1 MKKFKWSIL
10 LFIILALVLSTGVSY
25 LALNQNVKKANEN
38 TTQKMTVALV
48 NEDQGTVFEGNKIAF
63 GDQFVKN
70 VNKNTK
76 QEWYVVSRGVA
87 ESGLKNNNYN
97 MMIVIPNDFSRKAVA
112 IDSELPEKLTLNY
125 KVNATGNKD
134 LKAEAEN
141 TASAILEDFNKQII
155 DVYFASV
162 IGKLQG
168 AQDNI
173 GKIIEKG
180 TNQTTM
186 YKKDVH
192 SPLAN
197 YTNQFKTVQD
207 YTGISVNSFKG
218 FQDVLKGFG
227 QALDE
232 GNKSNNT
239 YLEGFNNFQKIQTDN
254 NLLANN
260 FTNQFNQ
267 YMSDMNSGDV
277 LKQLSALES
286 ANKIIANQF
295 TLSEK
300 DPNILADAST
310 IQKYL
315 TDVKKQVSEYDTELA
330 GKLESDI
337 QETVIKKLKQSMS
350 NDGKQEI
357 FINTLMKQP
366 DVRIKKQIENLI
378 AKLPS
383 LNMEEIGQS
392 DLPDTTK
399 LQLQNVIQFTKKYN
413 KENNFYYDPVNK
425 ISLGSAIKEVKDKLY
440 TEGITFSDTAK
451 VIKMESS
458 QTLKINIPEEFKLD
472 GSTEALH
479 IDGVDRTSD
488 FLQSEAGEITIAP
501 RNEGDIKISLH
512 VKLKDPNINIDVFS
526 PVTWQWELSGT
537 HKKETSS
544 EKEEPNKEDKGTQ
557 TENSKVEN
565 VVHKSQYGIMPL
577 VHSAKNPIIKK
588 MENTTGKD
596 NGTGGSPGG
605 GTGTDNGTGG
615 NPGGGTGTD
624 NGTGGNPGGGTGT
637 DNGTGGNPGGGTGT
651 DNGTGGN
658 PGGGTGTDNGT
669 GGNPGGGTGTDNGTG
684 GNPGGGTGTDN
695 GTGGNPG
702 GGTGTDNGTGGNPGG
717 GTGTDN
723 GTGGNPGG
731 GTGTD
736 NGTGG
741 NPGGGTGTDN
751 GTGGNPGGGTG
762 TDNGTGGN
770 PGGETGTDNG
780 KVIESTTNQVVHQ
793 KTEVLTKNI
802 SNVLIKE
809 AVDTVESYQGLMSLY
824 EMYYGI
830 DLRTKDVGPKLEEGS
845 LDAIAT
851 EQSLYYVLNKQSL
864 IDLISNLVSASIT
877 SEVKQ
882 DMTGLKQKIDSY
894 QQLITSADQNSM
906 LLAEKL
912 NETMQQA
919 TSMNQNLGEYVKGL
933 AKWRESSLKLAEEQQ
948 VLTTNNA
955 GEQTAV
961 LSLDSGIKSL
971 TMQTQSL
978 VESSKHSLATSD
990 DVYKTFDQING
1001 QAKEIQD
1008 SGTTIVSKADSL
1020 LNDFTKKM
1028 EDDKAFSKNFTKI
1041 LANSRIGDR
1050 QNEMLYEFLSSP
1062 VQKQNDGVIVAGNA
1076 FTPYLI
1082 VLTCFI
1088 VALFTAYAIANQEK
1102 KRTQSDH
1109 FEERFSLIDMNVPTT
1124 VVAFGISIVEGISI
1138 GVISGRLL
1146 KFGQDQSLLW
1156 IAFIT
1161 IIMMAFVLVST
1172 YLLRQIKMVGM
1183 FILLVFLSMY
1193 LFLTEAVGSKV
1204 DQMSSVG
1211 KLRQFSPLQYIEGF
1225 LNDFI
1230 SGKDTGKVI
1239 FIVLF
1244 VIAIIGLVSNLFVW
1258 HKKWEEKEVNDQ
1270 TMEHSG

>member
-38 TTQKMTVALV
+38 TTPKMTVALV

-87 ESGLKNNNYN
+87 ENGLKNNNYN

-112 IDSELPEKLTLNY
+112 IDSEIPEKLTLNY

-141 TASAILEDFNKQII
+141 TASVILEDFNKQII
-155 DVYFASV
+155 DVYFASI

-180 TNQTTM
+180 NVQTTM
-186 YKKDVH
+186 YKKDIH

-207 YTGISVNSFKG
+207 YTGVSVNSFKG

-232 GNKSNNT
+232 GNKSNST
-239 YLEGFNNFQKIQTDN
+239 YLDGFNNFQKMQTDN

-267 YMSDMNSGDV
+267 YMNDMNTGDA

-286 ANKIIANQF
+286 ANKSISNQF
-295 TLSEK
+295 TFSEK
-300 DPNILADAST
+300 EPNILTDASAV
-310 IQKYL
+310 QKYL
-315 TDVKKQVSEYDTELA
+315 ADVKKQVSEYDTELA

-366 DVRIKKQIENLI
+366 DARIKKQIENLI

-392 DLPDTTK
+392 DLPDATK

-425 ISLGSAIKEVKDKLY
+425 ISLGNAIKEVKDRLY

-451 VIKMESS
+451 VIKMESP
-458 QTLKINIPEEFKLD
+458 QILKISIPEEFKLD
-472 GSTEALH
+472 GSTGFLH
-479 IDGVDRTSD
+479 IDDVDRTSD

-501 RNEGDIKISLH
+501 RNEGDIKISLD

-537 HKKETSS
+537 HTKETSP
-544 EKEEPNKEDKGTQ
+544 EKEKPNKEDKGTQ

-577 VHSAKNPIIKK
+577 VHNAKTPIIKK
-588 MENTTGKD
+588 MENTTGK
-596 NGTGGSPGG
+596 
-605 GTGTDNGTGG
+605 DNGTGG

-658 PGGGTGTDNGT
+658 PEGGTGTDNGT

-684 GNPGGGTGTDN
+684 GD
-695 GTGGNPG
+695 
-702 GGTGTDNGTGGNPGG
+702 
-717 GTGTDN
+717 
-723 GTGGNPGG
+723 PGG

-780 KVIESTTNQVVHQ
+780 KVIESTTNQVIHQ
-793 KTEVLTKNI
+793 KTEKIPDIT
-802 SNVLIKE
+802 SSVLIKE

-851 EQSLYYVLNKQSL
+851 DQSLYYVLNKQSL
-864 IDLISNLVSASIT
+864 IDLISNLVSSSIT
-877 SEVKQ
+877 TEIKQ
-882 DMTGLKQKIDSY
+882 DMSGLKQKINSY
-894 QQLITSADQNSM
+894 QQSITSVDQNSM

-912 NETMQQA
+912 NGTTQQA
-919 TSMNQNLGEYVKGL
+919 TSMNENLGEYVKGL
-933 AKWRESSLKLAEEQQ
+933 AKWRENSLKLVEEQQ
-948 VLTTNNA
+948 VVTTNHA

-971 TMQTQSL
+971 MMQSQSL

-1008 SGTTIVSKADSL
+1008 SGTTIVSKADLL

-1028 EDDKAFSKNFTKI
+1028 EDDKSFSKNFTKI

-1050 QNEMLYEFLSSP
+1050 QNEMLYDFLASP

-1102 KRTQSDH
+1102 KRMQSDH
-1109 FEERFSLIDMNVPTT
+1109 FEEKFSLIDMNVPTT

-1138 GVISGRLL
+1138 GIISGRLL

-1161 IIMMAFVLVST
+1161 FIMMAFVLVST

-1211 KLRQFSPLQYIEGF
+1211 KIRQFSPLQYIESF

-1239 FIVLF
+1239 FVVLF

>member
-38 TTQKMTVALV
+38 TTPKMTVALV

-87 ESGLKNNNYN
+87 ENGLKNNNYN

-112 IDSELPEKLTLNY
+112 IDSEIPEKLTLNY

-141 TASAILEDFNKQII
+141 TASVILEDFNKQII
-155 DVYFASV
+155 DVYFASI

-180 TNQTTM
+180 NVQTTM
-186 YKKDVH
+186 YKKDIH

-207 YTGISVNSFKG
+207 YTGVSVNSFKG

-232 GNKSNNT
+232 GNKSNST
-239 YLEGFNNFQKIQTDN
+239 YLDGFNNFQKMQTDN

-267 YMSDMNSGDV
+267 YMNDMNTGDA

-286 ANKIIANQF
+286 ANKIISNQF
-295 TLSEK
+295 TFSEK
-300 DPNILADAST
+300 EPNILTDAAA

-315 TDVKKQVSEYDTELA
+315 ADVKKQVSEYDTELA

-366 DVRIKKQIENLI
+366 DARIKKQIENLI

-425 ISLGSAIKEVKDKLY
+425 ISLGNAIKEVKDRLY

-451 VIKMESS
+451 VIKMESP
-458 QTLKINIPEEFKLD
+458 QILKIKIPEEFKLD
-472 GSTEALH
+472 GSTGFLH
-479 IDGVDRTSD
+479 IDGEDRTSD

-501 RNEGDIKISLH
+501 RNEGDIKIDLH

-526 PVTWQWELSGT
+526 PVMWQWELSGT
-537 HKKETSS
+537 HKKETSP
-544 EKEEPNKEDKGTQ
+544 EKEKPNKEDKGTQ

-596 NGTGGSPGG
+596 NGTGGNPGG
-605 GTGTDNGTGG
+605 GTGKDNGTGG

-695 GTGGNPG
+695 GRRK
-702 GGTGTDNGTGGNPGG
+702 
-717 GTGTDN
+717 
-723 GTGGNPGG
+723 
-731 GTGTD
+731 
-736 NGTGG
+736 
-741 NPGGGTGTDN
+741 
-751 GTGGNPGGGTG
+751 
-762 TDNGTGGN
+762 

-780 KVIESTTNQVVHQ
+780 KVTESTTNQVVHQ
-793 KTEVLTKNI
+793 KAEVLTKNI
-802 SNVLIKE
+802 SSVLIKE

-851 EQSLYYVLNKQSL
+851 DQSLYYVLNKQSL
-864 IDLISNLVSASIT
+864 IDLISNLVSSSIT
-877 SEVKQ
+877 TEIKQ
-882 DMTGLKQKIDSY
+882 DMSGLKQKINSY
-894 QQLITSADQNSM
+894 QQSITSADQNSM

-912 NETMQQA
+912 NGTTQQA
-919 TSMNQNLGEYVKGL
+919 TSMNENLGEYLKGL
-933 AKWRESSLKLAEEQQ
+933 AKWRENSLKLVEEQQ
-948 VLTTNNA
+948 VLTTNHA
-955 GEQTAV
+955 GEQTAI

-971 TMQTQSL
+971 MMQSQSL

-1008 SGTTIVSKADSL
+1008 SGTTIVSKADLL

-1028 EDDKAFSKNFTKI
+1028 EDDKSFSKNFTKI

-1050 QNEMLYEFLSSP
+1050 QNEMLYDFLASP

-1102 KRTQSDH
+1102 KRMQSDH
-1109 FEERFSLIDMNVPTT
+1109 FEEKFSLIDMNVPTT

-1138 GVISGRLL
+1138 GIISGRLL

-1161 IIMMAFVLVST
+1161 FIMMAFVLVST

-1211 KLRQFSPLQYIEGF
+1211 KIRQFSPLQYIESF

-1239 FIVLF
+1239 FVVLF

>member
-38 TTQKMTVALV
+38 ATQKMTVALV

-577 VHSAKNPIIKK
+577 VHNAKTPIIQKT
-588 MENTTGKD
+588 EQGNND
-596 NGTGGSPGG
+596 NGGTSEGGTGTDPGGNPGG
-605 GTGTDNGTGG
+605 GTGTDPGG

-624 NGTGGNPGGGTGT
+624 NGGNSKT
-637 DNGTGGNPGGGTGT
+637 
-651 DNGTGGN
+651 
-658 PGGGTGTDNGT
+658 
-669 GGNPGGGTGTDNGTG
+669 
-684 GNPGGGTGTDN
+684 
-695 GTGGNPG
+695 
-702 GGTGTDNGTGGNPGG
+702 
-717 GTGTDN
+717 
-723 GTGGNPGG
+723 
-731 GTGTD
+731 
-736 NGTGG
+736 
-741 NPGGGTGTDN
+741 
-751 GTGGNPGGGTG
+751 
-762 TDNGTGGN
+762 
-770 PGGETGTDNG
+770 
-780 KVIESTTNQVVHQ
+780 IESTTNQVVHQ

-845 LDAIAT
+845 LDTIAT

-1138 GVISGRLL
+1138 GIISGRLL

>member
-38 TTQKMTVALV
+38 TTPKMTVALV

-87 ESGLKNNNYN
+87 ENGLKNNNYN

-112 IDSELPEKLTLNY
+112 IDSEIPEKLTLNY

-141 TASAILEDFNKQII
+141 TASVILEDFNKQII
-155 DVYFASV
+155 DVYFASI

-180 TNQTTM
+180 NVQTTM
-186 YKKDVH
+186 YKKDIH

-207 YTGISVNSFKG
+207 YTGVSVNSFKG

-232 GNKSNNT
+232 GNKSNST
-239 YLEGFNNFQKIQTDN
+239 YLDGFNNFQKMQTDN

-267 YMSDMNSGDV
+267 YMNDMNTGDA

-286 ANKIIANQF
+286 ANKIISNQF
-295 TLSEK
+295 TFSEK
-300 DPNILADAST
+300 EPNILTDAAA

-315 TDVKKQVSEYDTELA
+315 ADVKKQVSEYDTELA

-366 DVRIKKQIENLI
+366 DARIKKQIENLI

-425 ISLGSAIKEVKDKLY
+425 ISLGNAIKEVKDRLY

-451 VIKMESS
+451 VIKMESP
-458 QTLKINIPEEFKLD
+458 QILKISIPEEFELY
-472 GSTEALH
+472 GSTEALK
-479 IDGVDRTSD
+479 IDDVDYTSM
-488 FLQSEAGEITIAP
+488 FLEKNGEITIPP
-501 RNEGDIKISLH
+501 RNEGDIKINLN

-526 PVTWQWELSGT
+526 PVMWQWELSGT
-537 HKKETSS
+537 HKKETSP
-544 EKEEPNKEDKGTQ
+544 EKEKPNKEDKGTQ

-577 VHSAKNPIIKK
+577 VHSAKKPIIKK

-596 NGTGGSPGG
+596 NGTGG
-605 GTGTDNGTGG
+605 
-615 NPGGGTGTD
+615 NPGGGTGK
-624 NGTGGNPGGGTGT
+624 
-637 DNGTGGNPGGGTGT
+637 
-651 DNGTGGN
+651 
-658 PGGGTGTDNGT
+658 
-669 GGNPGGGTGTDNGTG
+669 
-684 GNPGGGTGTDN
+684 
-695 GTGGNPG
+695 
-702 GGTGTDNGTGGNPGG
+702 
-717 GTGTDN
+717 
-723 GTGGNPGG
+723 
-731 GTGTD
+731 
-736 NGTGG
+736 
-741 NPGGGTGTDN
+741 
-751 GTGGNPGGGTG
+751 
-762 TDNGTGGN
+762 DNGTGGN

-780 KVIESTTNQVVHQ
+780 KVTESTTNQVVHQ
-793 KTEVLTKNI
+793 KAEVLTKNI
-802 SNVLIKE
+802 SSVLIKE

-830 DLRTKDVGPKLEEGS
+830 DLRTKDVGPKLEEES

-851 EQSLYYVLNKQSL
+851 DQSLYYVLNKQSL
-864 IDLISNLVSASIT
+864 IDLISNLVSSSIT
-877 SEVKQ
+877 TEIKQ
-882 DMTGLKQKIDSY
+882 DMSGLKQKINSY
-894 QQLITSADQNSM
+894 QQSITSADQNSM

-912 NETMQQA
+912 NGTTQQA
-919 TSMNQNLGEYVKGL
+919 TSMNENLGEYLKGL
-933 AKWRESSLKLAEEQQ
+933 AKWRENSLKLVEEQQ
-948 VLTTNNA
+948 VLTTNHA
-955 GEQTAV
+955 GEQTAI

-971 TMQTQSL
+971 MMQSQSL

-1008 SGTTIVSKADSL
+1008 SGTTIVSKADLL

-1028 EDDKAFSKNFTKI
+1028 EDDKSFSKNFTKI

-1050 QNEMLYEFLSSP
+1050 QNEMLYDFLASP

-1102 KRTQSDH
+1102 KRMQSDH
-1109 FEERFSLIDMNVPTT
+1109 FEEKFSLIDMNVPTT

-1138 GVISGRLL
+1138 GIISGRLL

-1161 IIMMAFVLVST
+1161 FIMMAFVLVST

-1211 KLRQFSPLQYIEGF
+1211 KIRQFSPLQYIESF

-1239 FIVLF
+1239 FVVLF

>member
-1 MKKFKWSIL
+1 M
-10 LFIILALVLSTGVSY
+10 FIILALVLSTGVSY

-38 TTQKMTVALV
+38 TTPKMTVALV

-87 ESGLKNNNYN
+87 ENGLKNNNYN

-112 IDSELPEKLTLNY
+112 IDSEIPEKLTLNY

-141 TASAILEDFNKQII
+141 TASVILEDFNKQII
-155 DVYFASV
+155 DVYFASI

-180 TNQTTM
+180 NVQTTM
-186 YKKDVH
+186 YKKDIH

-207 YTGISVNSFKG
+207 YTGVSVNSFKG

-232 GNKSNNT
+232 GNKSNST
-239 YLEGFNNFQKIQTDN
+239 YLDGFNNFQKMQTDN

-267 YMSDMNSGDV
+267 YMNDMNTGDA

-286 ANKIIANQF
+286 ANKIISNQF
-295 TLSEK
+295 TFSEK
-300 DPNILADAST
+300 EPNILTDAAA

-315 TDVKKQVSEYDTELA
+315 ADVKKQVSEYDTELA

-366 DVRIKKQIENLI
+366 DARIKKQIENLI

-425 ISLGSAIKEVKDKLY
+425 ISLGNAIKEVKDRLY

-451 VIKMESS
+451 VIKMESP
-458 QTLKINIPEEFKLD
+458 QILKIKIPEEFKLD
-472 GSTEALH
+472 GSTGFLH
-479 IDGVDRTSD
+479 IDGEDRTSD

-501 RNEGDIKISLH
+501 RNEGDIKIDLH

-526 PVTWQWELSGT
+526 PVMWQWELSGT
-537 HKKETSS
+537 HKKETSP
-544 EKEEPNKEDKGTQ
+544 EKEKPNKEDKGTQ

-577 VHSAKNPIIKK
+577 VHNAKTPIIKK
-588 MENTTGKD
+588 MENTTG
-596 NGTGGSPGG
+596 NNEGSQGG
-605 GTGTDNGTGG
+605 GTGKDNGTGG

-624 NGTGGNPGGGTGT
+624 NGTGGNPGGGTGK

-651 DNGTGGN
+651 DNG
-658 PGGGTGTDNGT
+658 
-669 GGNPGGGTGTDNGTG
+669 
-684 GNPGGGTGTDN
+684 
-695 GTGGNPG
+695 
-702 GGTGTDNGTGGNPGG
+702 
-717 GTGTDN
+717 
-723 GTGGNPGG
+723 
-731 GTGTD
+731 
-736 NGTGG
+736 
-741 NPGGGTGTDN
+741 
-751 GTGGNPGGGTG
+751 
-762 TDNGTGGN
+762 
-770 PGGETGTDNG
+770 
-780 KVIESTTNQVVHQ
+780 KVTESTTNQVVHQ
-793 KTEVLTKNI
+793 KAEVLTKNI
-802 SNVLIKE
+802 SSVLIKE

-851 EQSLYYVLNKQSL
+851 DQSLYYVLNKQSL
-864 IDLISNLVSASIT
+864 IDLISNLVSSSIT
-877 SEVKQ
+877 TEIKQ
-882 DMTGLKQKIDSY
+882 DMSGLKQKINSY
-894 QQLITSADQNSM
+894 QQSITSADQNSM

-912 NETMQQA
+912 NGTTQQA
-919 TSMNQNLGEYVKGL
+919 TSMNENLGEYVKGL
-933 AKWRESSLKLAEEQQ
+933 AKWRENSLKLVEEQQ
-948 VLTTNNA
+948 VLTTNHA
-955 GEQTAV
+955 GEQTAI

-971 TMQTQSL
+971 MMQSQSL

-1008 SGTTIVSKADSL
+1008 SGTTIVSKADLL

-1028 EDDKAFSKNFTKI
+1028 EDDKSFSKNFTKI

-1050 QNEMLYEFLSSP
+1050 QNEMLYDFLASP
-1062 VQKQNDGVIVAGNA
+1062 VQKQNDGVIAAGNA

-1102 KRTQSDH
+1102 KRMQSDH
-1109 FEERFSLIDMNVPTT
+1109 FEEKFSLIDMNVPTT

-1138 GVISGRLL
+1138 GIISGRLL

-1161 IIMMAFVLVST
+1161 FIMMAFVLVST

-1211 KLRQFSPLQYIEGF
+1211 KIRQFSPLQYIESF

-1239 FIVLF
+1239 FVVLF

>member
-330 GKLESDI
+330 GKLESDMQATI
-337 QETVIKKLKQSMS
+337 LKRLQKSIS
-350 NDGKQEI
+350 NDGQHEVV
-357 FINTLMKQP
+357 INSLMKQP
-366 DVRIKKQIENLI
+366 DIRIKQQIENLI
-378 AKLPS
+378 TKLPS
-383 LNMEEIGQS
+383 LNMEEIVQS
-392 DLPDTTK
+392 DLPDVTK
-399 LQLQNVIQFTKKYN
+399 LQLKNVIQFTNKYN
-413 KENNFYYDPVNK
+413 KENNFNYDPVNK
-425 ISLGSAIKEVKDKLY
+425 ISLGNSIKEVKESLAKD
-440 TEGITFSDTAK
+440 GITFSDTAK
-451 VIKMESS
+451 VIGMDSS
-458 QTLKINIPEEFKLD
+458 QTMNITIPSGFELY
-472 GSTEALH
+472 GSTDSLL
-479 IDGVDRTSD
+479 IDGVDRTSE
-488 FLQSEAGEITIAP
+488 FKQNGSIVISA
-501 RNEGDIKISLH
+501 RNEGDLKISLH
-512 VKLKDPNINIDVFS
+512 VKLIDPSINIDVFS
-526 PVTWQWELSGT
+526 PVTWEWKLNGNYE
-537 HKKETSS
+537 KETSTGK
-544 EKEEPNKEDKGTQ
+544 EEPKKEEPNKENEGTK

-565 VVHKSQYGIMPL
+565 VVNQTQYGIMPL
-577 VHSAKNPIIKK
+577 VNTVKKPIIQKT
-588 MENTTGKD
+588 EQSN
-596 NGTGGSPGG
+596 NNPEG
-605 GTGTDNGTGG
+605 GTGTDNGG
-615 NPGGGTGTD
+615 NQNQGGGST
-624 NGTGGNPGGGTGT
+624 
-637 DNGTGGNPGGGTGT
+637 
-651 DNGTGGN
+651 
-658 PGGGTGTDNGT
+658 
-669 GGNPGGGTGTDNGTG
+669 
-684 GNPGGGTGTDN
+684 
-695 GTGGNPG
+695 
-702 GGTGTDNGTGGNPGG
+702 
-717 GTGTDN
+717 
-723 GTGGNPGG
+723 
-731 GTGTD
+731 
-736 NGTGG
+736 
-741 NPGGGTGTDN
+741 
-751 GTGGNPGGGTG
+751 
-762 TDNGTGGN
+762 
-770 PGGETGTDNG
+770 
-780 KVIESTTNQVVHQ
+780 VIERTNNYIVHQ
-793 KTEVLTKNI
+793 KTEKLTDNT

-809 AVDTVESYQGLMSLY
+809 AVETVQSYQGLLSLY
-824 EMYYGI
+824 QMYYGI
-830 DLRTKDVGPKLEEGS
+830 DLRTNDVGPKLEEGS
-845 LDAIAT
+845 LDTIAT
-851 EQSLYYVLNKQSL
+851 DHSLYYMLNKQSV

-882 DMTGLKQKIDSY
+882 DMMGLKQKIDSY

-933 AKWRESSLKLAEEQQ
+933 AKWRESSLKLVEEQQ

-978 VESSKHSLATSD
+978 AESSKHSLATSD
-990 DVYKTFDQING
+990 EVYKTFDQING
-1001 QAKEIQD
+1001 QAKEIQE

-1138 GVISGRLL
+1138 GIISGRLL

>member
-38 TTQKMTVALV
+38 ATQKMTVALV

-577 VHSAKNPIIKK
+577 VHNAKTPIIKK
-588 MENTTGKD
+588 TEQGNND
-596 NGTGGSPGG
+596 NGGTSEGGTGTDPGGNLGG
-605 GTGTDNGTGG
+605 GTGTDPGG

-624 NGTGGNPGGGTGT
+624 PGGNPGGGTGT
-637 DNGTGGNPGGGTGT
+637 DPGGNPGGGTGT
-651 DNGTGGN
+651 DPGGN
-658 PGGGTGTDNGT
+658 PGGGTGTDP
-669 GGNPGGGTGTDNGTG
+669 GGNP
-684 GNPGGGTGTDN
+684 
-695 GTGGNPG
+695 
-702 GGTGTDNGTGGNPGG
+702 
-717 GTGTDN
+717 
-723 GTGGNPGG
+723 
-731 GTGTD
+731 
-736 NGTGG
+736 
-741 NPGGGTGTDN
+741 
-751 GTGGNPGGGTG
+751 
-762 TDNGTGGN
+762 
-770 PGGETGTDNG
+770 
-780 KVIESTTNQVVHQ
+780 
-793 KTEVLTKNI
+793 
-802 SNVLIKE
+802 
-809 AVDTVESYQGLMSLY
+809 
-824 EMYYGI
+824 
-830 DLRTKDVGPKLEEGS
+830 
-845 LDAIAT
+845 
-851 EQSLYYVLNKQSL
+851 
-864 IDLISNLVSASIT
+864 
-877 SEVKQ
+877 
-882 DMTGLKQKIDSY
+882 
-894 QQLITSADQNSM
+894 
-906 LLAEKL
+906 
-912 NETMQQA
+912 
-919 TSMNQNLGEYVKGL
+919 
-933 AKWRESSLKLAEEQQ
+933 
-948 VLTTNNA
+948 
-955 GEQTAV
+955 
-961 LSLDSGIKSL
+961 
-971 TMQTQSL
+971 
-978 VESSKHSLATSD
+978 
-990 DVYKTFDQING
+990 
-1001 QAKEIQD
+1001 
-1008 SGTTIVSKADSL
+1008 
-1020 LNDFTKKM
+1020 
-1028 EDDKAFSKNFTKI
+1028 
-1041 LANSRIGDR
+1041 
-1050 QNEMLYEFLSSP
+1050 
-1062 VQKQNDGVIVAGNA
+1062 
-1076 FTPYLI
+1076 
-1082 VLTCFI
+1082 
-1088 VALFTAYAIANQEK
+1088 
-1102 KRTQSDH
+1102 
-1109 FEERFSLIDMNVPTT
+1109 
-1124 VVAFGISIVEGISI
+1124 
-1138 GVISGRLL
+1138 
-1146 KFGQDQSLLW
+1146 
-1156 IAFIT
+1156 
-1161 IIMMAFVLVST
+1161 
-1172 YLLRQIKMVGM
+1172 
-1183 FILLVFLSMY
+1183 
-1193 LFLTEAVGSKV
+1193 
-1204 DQMSSVG
+1204 
-1211 KLRQFSPLQYIEGF
+1211 
-1225 LNDFI
+1225 
-1230 SGKDTGKVI
+1230 
-1239 FIVLF
+1239 
-1244 VIAIIGLVSNLFVW
+1244 
-1258 HKKWEEKEVNDQ
+1258 
-1270 TMEHSG
+1270 

>member
-1 MKKFKWSIL
+1 MKKFRWSIL

-87 ESGLKNNNYN
+87 ENGLKNNNYN

-125 KVNATGNKD
+125 KVNATGNND

-141 TASAILEDFNKQII
+141 TASTILEDFNKQII
-155 DVYFASV
+155 DVYFASI

-180 TNQTTM
+180 NVQTTM

-207 YTGISVNSFKG
+207 YTGVSVNSFKG

-227 QALDE
+227 QVLDE

-239 YLEGFNNFQKIQTDN
+239 YLEGFNNFQKMQSDN

-260 FTNQFNQ
+260 FTSQFNQ
-267 YMSDMNSGDV
+267 YMSEMNTGDV

-286 ANKIIANQF
+286 ANKVITNQF

-300 DPNILADAST
+300 EPNILADASA
-310 IQKYL
+310 IQKHL

-366 DVRIKKQIENLI
+366 DARIKKQIENLI
-378 AKLPS
+378 VKLPS
-383 LNMEEIGQS
+383 LNMEEIVQS

-399 LQLQNVIQFTKKYN
+399 LQMQNVIQFTKKYN
-413 KENNFYYDPVNK
+413 KENNFYYDSVNK
-425 ISLGSAIKEVKDKLY
+425 ISLGNAIKEVKDSLY
-440 TEGITFSDTAK
+440 KDGTTFSDTAK
-451 VIKMESS
+451 VIKMESP
-458 QTLKINIPEEFKLD
+458 QILKIKIPEEFELD
-472 GSTEALH
+472 GSTGFLH
-479 IDGVDRTSD
+479 IDGEDRTSD

-526 PVTWQWELSGT
+526 PVMWQWELSGT
-537 HKKETSS
+537 HKKETSP
-544 EKEEPNKEDKGTQ
+544 EKEKPNKEDKGTQ

-577 VHSAKNPIIKK
+577 VHNAKKPIIKK
-588 MENTTGKD
+588 MENTTGNNGGNPGGGTGKD
-596 NGTGGSPGG
+596 NGTGGSPGDGTGTGNGTEGNSGG
-605 GTGTDNGTGG
+605 GTGTDNETGG

-637 DNGTGGNPGGGTGT
+637 DNE
-651 DNGTGGN
+651 
-658 PGGGTGTDNGT
+658 
-669 GGNPGGGTGTDNGTG
+669 
-684 GNPGGGTGTDN
+684 
-695 GTGGNPG
+695 
-702 GGTGTDNGTGGNPGG
+702 
-717 GTGTDN
+717 
-723 GTGGNPGG
+723 
-731 GTGTD
+731 
-736 NGTGG
+736 
-741 NPGGGTGTDN
+741 
-751 GTGGNPGGGTG
+751 TGGNPGGGTG

-770 PGGETGTDNG
+770 PGGEPGTDNG

-793 KTEVLTKNI
+793 KTEVLTKNT
-802 SNVLIKE
+802 SSVLIKE

-830 DLRTKDVGPKLEEGS
+830 DLRTQDVGSKLEEGS

-864 IDLISNLVSASIT
+864 IDLISNLVSSGIT
-877 SEVKQ
+877 AEVKQ

-894 QQLITSADQNSM
+894 QQFITSADQNSM

-912 NETMQQA
+912 NVTTQQA
-919 TSMNQNLGEYVKGL
+919 TSMNENLGEYLKGL
-933 AKWRESSLKLAEEQQ
+933 AKWRESSLKLVEEQQ
-948 VLTTNNA
+948 VLTTNNT

-971 TMQTQSL
+971 MSQSQSL

-1028 EDDKAFSKNFTKI
+1028 EDDKSFSKNFTKI

-1050 QNEMLYEFLSSP
+1050 QNEMLYQFLSSP

-1109 FEERFSLIDMNVPTT
+1109 FEEKFSLIDMNVPTT

-1138 GVISGRLL
+1138 GIISGRLL
-1146 KFGQDQSLLW
+1146 QFGQDQSLLW

-1211 KLRQFSPLQYIEGF
+1211 KVRQFSPLQYIESF

-1270 TMEHSG
+1270 TMEHSS

>member
-1 MKKFKWSIL
+1 P
-10 LFIILALVLSTGVSY
+10 GG
-25 LALNQNVKKANEN
+25 
-38 TTQKMTVALV
+38 
-48 NEDQGTVFEGNKIAF
+48 GT
-63 GDQFVKN
+63 
-70 VNKNTK
+70 
-76 QEWYVVSRGVA
+76 
-87 ESGLKNNNYN
+87 
-97 MMIVIPNDFSRKAVA
+97 
-112 IDSELPEKLTLNY
+112 
-125 KVNATGNKD
+125 
-134 LKAEAEN
+134 
-141 TASAILEDFNKQII
+141 
-155 DVYFASV
+155 
-162 IGKLQG
+162 
-168 AQDNI
+168 
-173 GKIIEKG
+173 G
-180 TNQTTM
+180 TN
-186 YKKDVH
+186 
-192 SPLAN
+192 P
-197 YTNQFKTVQD
+197 
-207 YTGISVNSFKG
+207 G
-218 FQDVLKGFG
+218 
-227 QALDE
+227 
-232 GNKSNNT
+232 GN
-239 YLEGFNNFQKIQTDN
+239 
-254 NLLANN
+254 
-260 FTNQFNQ
+260 
-267 YMSDMNSGDV
+267 
-277 LKQLSALES
+277 
-286 ANKIIANQF
+286 
-295 TLSEK
+295 
-300 DPNILADAST
+300 
-310 IQKYL
+310 
-315 TDVKKQVSEYDTELA
+315 
-330 GKLESDI
+330 
-337 QETVIKKLKQSMS
+337 
-350 NDGKQEI
+350 
-357 FINTLMKQP
+357 
-366 DVRIKKQIENLI
+366 
-378 AKLPS
+378 
-383 LNMEEIGQS
+383 
-392 DLPDTTK
+392 
-399 LQLQNVIQFTKKYN
+399 
-413 KENNFYYDPVNK
+413 
-425 ISLGSAIKEVKDKLY
+425 
-440 TEGITFSDTAK
+440 
-451 VIKMESS
+451 
-458 QTLKINIPEEFKLD
+458 
-472 GSTEALH
+472 
-479 IDGVDRTSD
+479 
-488 FLQSEAGEITIAP
+488 
-501 RNEGDIKISLH
+501 
-512 VKLKDPNINIDVFS
+512 
-526 PVTWQWELSGT
+526 
-537 HKKETSS
+537 
-544 EKEEPNKEDKGTQ
+544 
-557 TENSKVEN
+557 
-565 VVHKSQYGIMPL
+565 
-577 VHSAKNPIIKK
+577 
-588 MENTTGKD
+588 
-596 NGTGGSPGG
+596 PGG
-605 GTGTDNGTGG
+605 GTGTDPGGNPGGGTGTDPGGNPGGGTGTDPGGNPGGGTGTDPGG

-624 NGTGGNPGGGTGT
+624 NGGNSKT
-637 DNGTGGNPGGGTGT
+637 
-651 DNGTGGN
+651 
-658 PGGGTGTDNGT
+658 
-669 GGNPGGGTGTDNGTG
+669 
-684 GNPGGGTGTDN
+684 
-695 GTGGNPG
+695 
-702 GGTGTDNGTGGNPGG
+702 
-717 GTGTDN
+717 
-723 GTGGNPGG
+723 
-731 GTGTD
+731 
-736 NGTGG
+736 
-741 NPGGGTGTDN
+741 
-751 GTGGNPGGGTG
+751 
-762 TDNGTGGN
+762 
-770 PGGETGTDNG
+770 
-780 KVIESTTNQVVHQ
+780 IESTTNQVVHQ

-845 LDAIAT
+845 LDTIAT

-1138 GVISGRLL
+1138 GIISGRLL

>member
-38 TTQKMTVALV
+38 TTPKMTVALV

-87 ESGLKNNNYN
+87 ENGLKNNNYN

-112 IDSELPEKLTLNY
+112 IDSEIPEKLTLNY

-141 TASAILEDFNKQII
+141 TASVILEDFNKQII
-155 DVYFASV
+155 DVYFASI

-180 TNQTTM
+180 NVQTTM
-186 YKKDVH
+186 YKKDIH

-207 YTGISVNSFKG
+207 YTGVSVNSFKG

-232 GNKSNNT
+232 GNKSNST
-239 YLEGFNNFQKIQTDN
+239 YLDGFNNFQKMQTDN

-267 YMSDMNSGDV
+267 YMNDMNTGDA

-286 ANKIIANQF
+286 ANKSISNQF
-295 TLSEK
+295 TFSEK
-300 DPNILADAST
+300 EPNILTDAAA

-315 TDVKKQVSEYDTELA
+315 ADVKKQVSEYDTELA

-366 DVRIKKQIENLI
+366 DARIKKQIENLI

-392 DLPDTTK
+392 DLPDATK

-425 ISLGSAIKEVKDKLY
+425 ISLGNAIKEVKDRLY

-451 VIKMESS
+451 VIKMESP
-458 QTLKINIPEEFKLD
+458 QILKIKIPEEFKLD
-472 GSTEALH
+472 GSTEALY
-479 IDGVDRTSD
+479 IDDVDRTSD

-501 RNEGDIKISLH
+501 RNEGDIKIDLH

-526 PVTWQWELSGT
+526 PVMWQWELSGT
-537 HKKETSS
+537 HTKETSP
-544 EKEEPNKEDKGTQ
+544 EKEKPNKEDKGTQ

-596 NGTGGSPGG
+596 NGTGG
-605 GTGTDNGTGG
+605 
-615 NPGGGTGTD
+615 NPGGGTGK
-624 NGTGGNPGGGTGT
+624 
-637 DNGTGGNPGGGTGT
+637 
-651 DNGTGGN
+651 
-658 PGGGTGTDNGT
+658 
-669 GGNPGGGTGTDNGTG
+669 
-684 GNPGGGTGTDN
+684 
-695 GTGGNPG
+695 
-702 GGTGTDNGTGGNPGG
+702 
-717 GTGTDN
+717 
-723 GTGGNPGG
+723 
-731 GTGTD
+731 
-736 NGTGG
+736 
-741 NPGGGTGTDN
+741 DN

-780 KVIESTTNQVVHQ
+780 KVTESTTNQVVHQ
-793 KTEVLTKNI
+793 KAEVLTKNI
-802 SNVLIKE
+802 SSVLIKE

-851 EQSLYYVLNKQSL
+851 DQSLYYVLNKQSL
-864 IDLISNLVSASIT
+864 IDLISNLVSSSIT
-877 SEVKQ
+877 TEIKQ
-882 DMTGLKQKIDSY
+882 DMSGLKQKINSY
-894 QQLITSADQNSM
+894 QQSITSADQNSM

-912 NETMQQA
+912 NGTTQQA
-919 TSMNQNLGEYVKGL
+919 TSMNENLGEYVKGL
-933 AKWRESSLKLAEEQQ
+933 AKWRENSLKLVEEQQ
-948 VLTTNNA
+948 VLTTNHA
-955 GEQTAV
+955 GEQTAI

-971 TMQTQSL
+971 MMQSQSL

-1008 SGTTIVSKADSL
+1008 SGTTIVSKADLL

-1028 EDDKAFSKNFTKI
+1028 EDDKSFSKNFTKI

-1050 QNEMLYEFLSSP
+1050 QNEMLYDFLASP

-1102 KRTQSDH
+1102 KRMQSDH
-1109 FEERFSLIDMNVPTT
+1109 FEEKFSLIDMNVPTT

-1138 GVISGRLL
+1138 GIISGRLL

-1161 IIMMAFVLVST
+1161 FIMMAFVLVST

-1211 KLRQFSPLQYIEGF
+1211 KIRQFSPLQYIESF

-1239 FIVLF
+1239 FVVLF

>member
-1 MKKFKWSIL
+1 M
-10 LFIILALVLSTGVSY
+10 FIILALVLSTGVSY

-38 TTQKMTVALV
+38 TTPKMTVALV

-87 ESGLKNNNYN
+87 ENGLKNNNYN

-125 KVNATGNKD
+125 KVNATGNND

-141 TASAILEDFNKQII
+141 TASTILEDFNKQII
-155 DVYFASV
+155 DVYFAS
-162 IGKLQG
+162 IIIKLQG

-180 TNQTTM
+180 NVQTTM

-207 YTGISVNSFKG
+207 YTGVSVNSFKG

-227 QALDE
+227 QVLEE

-239 YLEGFNNFQKIQTDN
+239 YLEGFNNFQKMQTDN

-260 FTNQFNQ
+260 FTSQFNQ
-267 YMSDMNSGDV
+267 YMSELNTGDV
-277 LKQLSALES
+277 LKQLGALES
-286 ANKIIANQF
+286 ANKVIANQF

-300 DPNILADAST
+300 EPNILADASA
-310 IQKYL
+310 IQKHL

-366 DVRIKKQIENLI
+366 DARIKKQIENLI
-378 AKLPS
+378 VKLPS
-383 LNMEEIGQS
+383 LNMEEIVQS

-399 LQLQNVIQFTKKYN
+399 LQLQNVIQFTNKYN
-413 KENNFYYDPVNK
+413 KENNFNYDPVNK
-425 ISLGSAIKEVKDKLY
+425 ISLGNAIKEVKDKLY

-479 IDGVDRTSD
+479 IDDVDRTSD

-526 PVTWQWELSGT
+526 PVMWQWELSGT
-537 HKKETSS
+537 HKKETSP
-544 EKEEPNKEDKGTQ
+544 EKEKPNKEDKGTQ

-577 VHSAKNPIIKK
+577 VHNAQTPIIQKTEQSNNGDSVK
-588 MENTTGKD
+588 PDAGGKPD
-596 NGTGGSPGG
+596 TGGNPDTGG
-605 GTGTDNGTGG
+605 KPDTGEKPDTGTDNGS
-615 NPGGGTGTD
+615 NS
-624 NGTGGNPGGGTGT
+624 
-637 DNGTGGNPGGGTGT
+637 
-651 DNGTGGN
+651 
-658 PGGGTGTDNGT
+658 
-669 GGNPGGGTGTDNGTG
+669 
-684 GNPGGGTGTDN
+684 
-695 GTGGNPG
+695 
-702 GGTGTDNGTGGNPGG
+702 
-717 GTGTDN
+717 
-723 GTGGNPGG
+723 
-731 GTGTD
+731 
-736 NGTGG
+736 
-741 NPGGGTGTDN
+741 
-751 GTGGNPGGGTG
+751 
-762 TDNGTGGN
+762 
-770 PGGETGTDNG
+770 

-793 KTEVLTKNI
+793 KTEKLTDNT

-809 AVDTVESYQGLMSLY
+809 AVDTVESYQSLISLY

-830 DLRTKDVGPKLEEGS
+830 DLRMQDVGSKLEEGS

-864 IDLISNLVSASIT
+864 IDLISNLVSSGIT
-877 SEVKQ
+877 AEVKQ

-894 QQLITSADQNSM
+894 QQFITSADQNSM

-912 NETMQQA
+912 NVTTQQA
-919 TSMNQNLGEYVKGL
+919 TSMNENLGEYLKGL
-933 AKWRESSLKLAEEQQ
+933 AKWRESSLKLVEEQQ
-948 VLTTNNA
+948 VLTTNNT

-971 TMQTQSL
+971 MSQSQSL

-1028 EDDKAFSKNFTKI
+1028 EDDKTFSKNFTKI

-1050 QNEMLYEFLSSP
+1050 QNEMLYQFLSSP

-1109 FEERFSLIDMNVPTT
+1109 FEEKFSLIDMNVPTT

-1138 GVISGRLL
+1138 GIISGRLL
-1146 KFGQDQSLLW
+1146 QFGQDQSLLW

-1211 KLRQFSPLQYIEGF
+1211 KVRQFSPLQYIESF

-1270 TMEHSG
+1270 TMEHSS

>member
-38 TTQKMTVALV
+38 TTPKMTVALV

-87 ESGLKNNNYN
+87 ENGLKNNNYN

-112 IDSELPEKLTLNY
+112 IDSEIPEKLTLNY

-141 TASAILEDFNKQII
+141 TASVILEDFNKQII
-155 DVYFASV
+155 DVYFASI

-180 TNQTTM
+180 NVQTTM
-186 YKKDVH
+186 YKKDIH

-207 YTGISVNSFKG
+207 YTGVSVNSFKG

-232 GNKSNNT
+232 GNKSNST
-239 YLEGFNNFQKIQTDN
+239 YLDGFNNFQKMQTDN

-267 YMSDMNSGDV
+267 YMNDMNTGDA

-286 ANKIIANQF
+286 ANKSISNQF
-295 TLSEK
+295 TFSEK
-300 DPNILADAST
+300 EPNILTDAAA

-315 TDVKKQVSEYDTELA
+315 ADVKKQVSEYDTELA

-366 DVRIKKQIENLI
+366 DARIKKQIENLI

-392 DLPDTTK
+392 DLPDATK

-425 ISLGSAIKEVKDKLY
+425 ISLGNAIKEVKDRLY

-451 VIKMESS
+451 VIKMESP
-458 QTLKINIPEEFKLD
+458 QILKIKIPEEFKLD
-472 GSTEALH
+472 GSTEALY
-479 IDGVDRTSD
+479 IDDVDRTSD

-501 RNEGDIKISLH
+501 RNEGDIKIDLH

-526 PVTWQWELSGT
+526 PVMWQWELSGT
-537 HKKETSS
+537 HTKETSP
-544 EKEEPNKEDKGTQ
+544 EKEKPNKEDKGTQ

-588 MENTTGKD
+588 MENTTGK
-596 NGTGGSPGG
+596 
-605 GTGTDNGTGG
+605 DNGTGG

-658 PGGGTGTDNGT
+658 PGGGTGTDNG
-669 GGNPGGGTGTDNGTG
+669 
-684 GNPGGGTGTDN
+684 
-695 GTGGNPG
+695 
-702 GGTGTDNGTGGNPGG
+702 
-717 GTGTDN
+717 
-723 GTGGNPGG
+723 
-731 GTGTD
+731 
-736 NGTGG
+736 
-741 NPGGGTGTDN
+741 
-751 GTGGNPGGGTG
+751 
-762 TDNGTGGN
+762 
-770 PGGETGTDNG
+770 
-780 KVIESTTNQVVHQ
+780 KVTESTTNQVVHQ
-793 KTEVLTKNI
+793 KAEVLTKNI
-802 SNVLIKE
+802 SSVLIKE

-851 EQSLYYVLNKQSL
+851 DQSLYYVLNKQSL
-864 IDLISNLVSASIT
+864 IDLISNLVSSSIT
-877 SEVKQ
+877 TEIKQ
-882 DMTGLKQKIDSY
+882 DMSGLKQKINSY
-894 QQLITSADQNSM
+894 QQSITSADQNSM

-912 NETMQQA
+912 NGTTQQA
-919 TSMNQNLGEYVKGL
+919 TSMNENLGEYVKGL
-933 AKWRESSLKLAEEQQ
+933 AKWRENSLKLVEEQQ
-948 VLTTNNA
+948 VLTTNHA
-955 GEQTAV
+955 GEQTAI

-971 TMQTQSL
+971 MMQSQSL

-1008 SGTTIVSKADSL
+1008 SGTTIVSKADLL

-1028 EDDKAFSKNFTKI
+1028 EDDKSFSKNFTKI

-1050 QNEMLYEFLSSP
+1050 QNEMLYDFLASP

-1102 KRTQSDH
+1102 KRMQSDH
-1109 FEERFSLIDMNVPTT
+1109 FEEKFSLIDMNVPTT

-1138 GVISGRLL
+1138 GIISGRLL

-1161 IIMMAFVLVST
+1161 FIMMAFVLVST

-1211 KLRQFSPLQYIEGF
+1211 KIRQFSPLQYIESF

-1239 FIVLF
+1239 FVVLF

>member
-440 TEGITFSDTAK
+440 TEGITFSDIAK

-658 PGGGTGTDNGT
+658 PGGG
-669 GGNPGGGTGTDNGTG
+669 
-684 GNPGGGTGTDN
+684 
-695 GTGGNPG
+695 
-702 GGTGTDNGTGGNPGG
+702 
-717 GTGTDN
+717 
-723 GTGGNPGG
+723 
-731 GTGTD
+731 
-736 NGTGG
+736 
-741 NPGGGTGTDN
+741 
-751 GTGGNPGGGTG
+751 
-762 TDNGTGGN
+762 
-770 PGGETGTDNG
+770 TGTDNG

>member
-38 TTQKMTVALV
+38 TTPKMTVALV

-87 ESGLKNNNYN
+87 ENGLKNNNYN

-112 IDSELPEKLTLNY
+112 IDSEIPEKLTLNY

-141 TASAILEDFNKQII
+141 TASVILEDFNKQII
-155 DVYFASV
+155 DVYFASI

-180 TNQTTM
+180 NVQTTM
-186 YKKDVH
+186 YKKDIH

-207 YTGISVNSFKG
+207 YTGVSVNSFKG

-232 GNKSNNT
+232 GNKSNST
-239 YLEGFNNFQKIQTDN
+239 YLDGFNNFQKMQTDN

-267 YMSDMNSGDV
+267 YMNDMNTGDA

-286 ANKIIANQF
+286 ANKSISNQF
-295 TLSEK
+295 TFSEK
-300 DPNILADAST
+300 EPNILTDAAA

-315 TDVKKQVSEYDTELA
+315 ADVKKQVSEYDTELA

-366 DVRIKKQIENLI
+366 DARIKKQIENLI

-392 DLPDTTK
+392 DLPDATK

-425 ISLGSAIKEVKDKLY
+425 ISLGNAIKEVKDRLY

-451 VIKMESS
+451 VIKMESP
-458 QTLKINIPEEFKLD
+458 QILKIKIPEEFKLD
-472 GSTEALH
+472 GSTEALY
-479 IDGVDRTSD
+479 IDDVDRTSD

-501 RNEGDIKISLH
+501 RNEGDIKIDLH

-526 PVTWQWELSGT
+526 PVMWQWELSGT
-537 HKKETSS
+537 HTKETSP
-544 EKEEPNKEDKGTQ
+544 EKEKPNKEDKGTQ

-596 NGTGGSPGG
+596 NGTGGNPGG
-605 GTGTDNGTGG
+605 GTGKDNGTGG

-624 NGTGGNPGGGTGT
+624 NGTGGNPGGGTGK
-637 DNGTGGNPGGGTGT
+637 DNGTGGNPE
-651 DNGTGGN
+651 
-658 PGGGTGTDNGT
+658 
-669 GGNPGGGTGTDNGTG
+669 
-684 GNPGGGTGTDN
+684 
-695 GTGGNPG
+695 

-780 KVIESTTNQVVHQ
+780 KVTESTTNQVVHQ
-793 KTEVLTKNI
+793 KAEVLTKNI
-802 SNVLIKE
+802 SSVLIKE

-851 EQSLYYVLNKQSL
+851 DQSLYYVLNKQSL
-864 IDLISNLVSASIT
+864 IDLISNLVSSSIT
-877 SEVKQ
+877 TEIKQ
-882 DMTGLKQKIDSY
+882 DMSGLKQKINSY
-894 QQLITSADQNSM
+894 QQSITSADQNSM

-912 NETMQQA
+912 NGTTQQA
-919 TSMNQNLGEYVKGL
+919 TSMNENLGEYVKGL
-933 AKWRESSLKLAEEQQ
+933 AKWRENSLKLVEEQQ
-948 VLTTNNA
+948 VLTTNHA
-955 GEQTAV
+955 GEQTAI

-971 TMQTQSL
+971 MMQSQSL

-1008 SGTTIVSKADSL
+1008 SGTTIVSKADLL

-1028 EDDKAFSKNFTKI
+1028 EDDKSFSKNFTKI

-1050 QNEMLYEFLSSP
+1050 QNEMLYDFLASP

-1102 KRTQSDH
+1102 KRMQSDH
-1109 FEERFSLIDMNVPTT
+1109 FEEKFSLIDMNVPTT

-1138 GVISGRLL
+1138 GIISGRLL

-1161 IIMMAFVLVST
+1161 FIMMAFVLVST

-1211 KLRQFSPLQYIEGF
+1211 KIRQFSPLQYIESF

-1239 FIVLF
+1239 FVVLF

>member
-38 TTQKMTVALV
+38 TTPKMTVALV

-70 VNKNTK
+70 VNKNMK

-87 ESGLKNNNYN
+87 ENGLKNNNYN

-112 IDSELPEKLTLNY
+112 IDSEIPEKLTLNY

-141 TASAILEDFNKQII
+141 TASVILEDFNKQII
-155 DVYFASV
+155 DVYFASI

-180 TNQTTM
+180 NVQTTM
-186 YKKDVH
+186 YKKDIH

-207 YTGISVNSFKG
+207 YTGVSVNSFKG

-239 YLEGFNNFQKIQTDN
+239 YLDGFNNFQKMQTDN

-267 YMSDMNSGDV
+267 YMNDMNTGDA

-286 ANKIIANQF
+286 ANKIISNQF
-295 TLSEK
+295 TFSEK
-300 DPNILADAST
+300 EPNILTDASAV
-310 IQKYL
+310 QKYL
-315 TDVKKQVSEYDTELA
+315 ADVKKQVSEYDTELA

-413 KENNFYYDPVNK
+413 KENDFYYDPVNK
-425 ISLGSAIKEVKDKLY
+425 VSLGNAIKEVKDRLY

-451 VIKMESS
+451 VIKMESP
-458 QTLKINIPEEFKLD
+458 QILKIKIPEEFKLD
-472 GSTEALH
+472 GSTEALY
-479 IDGVDRTSD
+479 IDDVDRTSD

-512 VKLKDPNINIDVFS
+512 VKLKDSNINIDVFS
-526 PVTWQWELSGT
+526 PVMWQWELSGT
-537 HKKETSS
+537 HKKETSP
-544 EKEEPNKEDKGTQ
+544 EKEKPNKEDKGTQ

-596 NGTGGSPGG
+596 NGTGG
-605 GTGTDNGTGG
+605 
-615 NPGGGTGTD
+615 
-624 NGTGGNPGGGTGT
+624 
-637 DNGTGGNPGGGTGT
+637 
-651 DNGTGGN
+651 
-658 PGGGTGTDNGT
+658 
-669 GGNPGGGTGTDNGTG
+669 
-684 GNPGGGTGTDN
+684 
-695 GTGGNPG
+695 
-702 GGTGTDNGTGGNPGG
+702 
-717 GTGTDN
+717 
-723 GTGGNPGG
+723 
-731 GTGTD
+731 
-736 NGTGG
+736 
-741 NPGGGTGTDN
+741 
-751 GTGGNPGGGTG
+751 
-762 TDNGTGGN
+762 N

-793 KTEVLTKNI
+793 KAEVLTKNI
-802 SNVLIKE
+802 SSVLIKE

-824 EMYYGI
+824 QMYYGI

-851 EQSLYYVLNKQSL
+851 DQSLYYVLNKQSL
-864 IDLISNLVSASIT
+864 IDLISNLVSSSIT
-877 SEVKQ
+877 TEVKQ

-894 QQLITSADQNSM
+894 QQFITSADQNSI

-912 NETMQQA
+912 NGTTQQA
-919 TSMNQNLGEYVKGL
+919 TSMNENLGEYVKGL
-933 AKWRESSLKLAEEQQ
+933 AKWRENSLKLVEEQQ
-948 VLTTNNA
+948 VVTTNHA

-971 TMQTQSL
+971 MMQSQSL

-1008 SGTTIVSKADSL
+1008 SGTTIVSKADLL

-1028 EDDKAFSKNFTKI
+1028 EDDKSFSKNFTKI

-1050 QNEMLYEFLSSP
+1050 QNEMLYDFLASP

-1102 KRTQSDH
+1102 KRMQSDH
-1109 FEERFSLIDMNVPTT
+1109 FEEKFSLIDMNVPTT

-1138 GVISGRLL
+1138 GIISGRLL

-1161 IIMMAFVLVST
+1161 FIMMAFVLVST

-1211 KLRQFSPLQYIEGF
+1211 KIRQFSPLQYIESF

-1239 FIVLF
+1239 FVVLF

>member
-38 TTQKMTVALV
+38 TTPKMTVALV

-87 ESGLKNNNYN
+87 ENGLKNNNYN

-112 IDSELPEKLTLNY
+112 IDSEIPEKLTLNY

-141 TASAILEDFNKQII
+141 TASVILEDFNKQII
-155 DVYFASV
+155 DVYFASI

-180 TNQTTM
+180 NVQTTM
-186 YKKDVH
+186 YKKDIH

-207 YTGISVNSFKG
+207 YTGVSVNSFKG

-232 GNKSNNT
+232 GNKSNST
-239 YLEGFNNFQKIQTDN
+239 YLDGFNNFQKMQTDN

-267 YMSDMNSGDV
+267 YMNDMNTGDA

-286 ANKIIANQF
+286 ANKIISNQF
-295 TLSEK
+295 TFSEK
-300 DPNILADAST
+300 EPNILTDAAA

-315 TDVKKQVSEYDTELA
+315 ADVKKQVSEYDTELA

-392 DLPDTTK
+392 DLPDATK

-425 ISLGSAIKEVKDKLY
+425 ISLGNAIKEVKDRLY

-451 VIKMESS
+451 VIKMESP
-458 QTLKINIPEEFKLD
+458 QILKISIPEEFKLD
-472 GSTEALH
+472 GSTGFLH
-479 IDGVDRTSD
+479 IDGEDRTSD

-501 RNEGDIKISLH
+501 RNEGDIKISLD

-526 PVTWQWELSGT
+526 PVMWQWELSGT
-537 HKKETSS
+537 HKKETSP
-544 EKEEPNKEDKGTQ
+544 EKEKPNKEDKGTQ

-577 VHSAKNPIIKK
+577 VHNAKTPIIKK
-588 MENTTGKD
+588 MENTTG
-596 NGTGGSPGG
+596 NNEGSQGG
-605 GTGTDNGTGG
+605 GTGKGNGTGG

-624 NGTGGNPGGGTGT
+624 NG
-637 DNGTGGNPGGGTGT
+637 
-651 DNGTGGN
+651 
-658 PGGGTGTDNGT
+658 
-669 GGNPGGGTGTDNGTG
+669 
-684 GNPGGGTGTDN
+684 
-695 GTGGNPG
+695 
-702 GGTGTDNGTGGNPGG
+702 
-717 GTGTDN
+717 
-723 GTGGNPGG
+723 
-731 GTGTD
+731 
-736 NGTGG
+736 
-741 NPGGGTGTDN
+741 
-751 GTGGNPGGGTG
+751 
-762 TDNGTGGN
+762 
-770 PGGETGTDNG
+770 
-780 KVIESTTNQVVHQ
+780 KVIESTTNQVIHQ
-793 KTEVLTKNI
+793 KTEKITDI
-802 SNVLIKE
+802 TSSVLIKE

-824 EMYYGI
+824 EIYYGI

-851 EQSLYYVLNKQSL
+851 DQSLYYVLNKQSL
-864 IDLISNLVSASIT
+864 IDLISNLVSSSIT
-877 SEVKQ
+877 TEIKQ
-882 DMTGLKQKIDSY
+882 DMSGLKQKINSY
-894 QQLITSADQNSM
+894 QQSITSADQNSM

-912 NETMQQA
+912 NGTTQQA
-919 TSMNQNLGEYVKGL
+919 TSMNENLGEYLKGL
-933 AKWRESSLKLAEEQQ
+933 AKWRENSLKLVEEQQ
-948 VLTTNNA
+948 VLTTNHA
-955 GEQTAV
+955 GEQTAI

-971 TMQTQSL
+971 MMQSQSL

-1008 SGTTIVSKADSL
+1008 SGTTIVSKADLL

-1028 EDDKAFSKNFTKI
+1028 EDDKSFSKNFTKI

-1050 QNEMLYEFLSSP
+1050 QNEMLYDFLASP

-1102 KRTQSDH
+1102 KRMQSDH
-1109 FEERFSLIDMNVPTT
+1109 FEEKFSLIDMNVPTT

-1138 GVISGRLL
+1138 GIISGRLL

-1161 IIMMAFVLVST
+1161 FIMMAFVLVST

-1211 KLRQFSPLQYIEGF
+1211 KIRQFSPLQYIESF

-1239 FIVLF
+1239 FVVLF

>member
-155 DVYFASV
+155 DVYFASI

-180 TNQTTM
+180 TTQTTM

-239 YLEGFNNFQKIQTDN
+239 YLEGFNNFQKMQTDN

-267 YMSDMNSGDV
+267 YMSDMNTGDV

-300 DPNILADAST
+300 DPNILADASA

-337 QETVIKKLKQSMS
+337 QATILKRLQKSIS
-350 NDGKQEI
+350 NDGQQEVV
-357 FINTLMKQP
+357 INSLMKQP
-366 DVRIKKQIENLI
+366 DIRIKQQIENLI
-378 AKLPS
+378 TKLPS
-383 LNMEEIGQS
+383 LNMEEIVQS
-392 DLPDTTK
+392 DLPDVTK
-399 LQLQNVIQFTKKYN
+399 LQLKNVIQFTNKYS
-413 KENNFYYDPVNK
+413 KENNFYYDPANK
-425 ISLGSAIKEVKDKLY
+425 ISLGNSIKEVKESLFKD
-440 TEGITFSDTAK
+440 GITFSDTAK
-451 VIKMESS
+451 VIGMDSS
-458 QTLKINIPEEFKLD
+458 QTMNVSIPSGFELY
-472 GSTEALH
+472 GSTDSLL
-479 IDGVDRTSD
+479 IDGVDRTSEL
-488 FLQSEAGEITIAP
+488 LQNGSIAISA
-501 RNEGDIKISLH
+501 RNEGDLNISLR
-512 VKLKDPNINIDVFS
+512 VKLIDPSVNIDVFS
-526 PVTWQWELSGT
+526 PVTWEWKLNGNYE
-537 HKKETSS
+537 KETSS
-544 EKEEPNKEDKGTQ
+544 GNEEPKKEEPKKEEPNKENEGTK
-557 TENSKVEN
+557 TENSKVEK
-565 VVHKSQYGIMPL
+565 VVNKTQYGIMPL
-577 VHSAKNPIIKK
+577 VNTVKKPIIQKT
-588 MENTTGKD
+588 EQSNNNTEG
-596 NGTGGSPGG
+596 NPEG
-605 GTGTDNGTGG
+605 GTGTDNGNGG

-624 NGTGGNPGGGTGT
+624 NGNGGNPGGGTGT
-637 DNGTGGNPGGGTGT
+637 DNGNGGNPGGGTGT
-651 DNGTGGN
+651 DNGNGGN
-658 PGGGTGTDNGT
+658 PGGGTGTDNGN
-669 GGNPGGGTGTDNGTG
+669 GGNPGGGTGTDNGNG

-695 GTGGNPG
+695 GNGGNPG
-702 GGTGTDNGTGGNPGG
+702 GGTGTDNGNGGNPGG

-723 GTGGNPGG
+723 GNGGNPGG

-736 NGTGG
+736 NGNGG
-741 NPGGGTGTDN
+741 NQNQGGGST
-751 GTGGNPGGGTG
+751 
-762 TDNGTGGN
+762 
-770 PGGETGTDNG
+770 
-780 KVIESTTNQVVHQ
+780 VIERTNNHIVHQ
-793 KTEVLTKNI
+793 KTEKLTNNT

-809 AVDTVESYQGLMSLY
+809 AVETVQSYQGLMSLY
-824 EMYYGI
+824 QMYYGI
-830 DLRTKDVGPKLEEGS
+830 DLRTNDVGPKLEEGS

-851 EQSLYYVLNKQSL
+851 DHSLYYMLNKQSV

-894 QQLITSADQNSM
+894 QQIITSADQNSM

-919 TSMNQNLGEYVKGL
+919 TSMNQNLGEYLKGL
-933 AKWRESSLKLAEEQQ
+933 AKWRESSLKLVEEQQ

-1001 QAKEIQD
+1001 QAKEIQE

-1102 KRTQSDH
+1102 KRTQLDH
-1109 FEERFSLIDMNVPTT
+1109 FEEKFSLIDMNVPTT
-1124 VVAFGISIVEGISI
+1124 VVAFGISIVEGIII
-1138 GVISGRLL
+1138 GIISGRLL

-1204 DQMSSVG
+1204 DQLSTVG
-1211 KLRQFSPLQYIEGF
+1211 KIRQFSPLQYIESF

>member
-38 TTQKMTVALV
+38 TTPKMTVALV

-87 ESGLKNNNYN
+87 ENGLKNNNYN

-112 IDSELPEKLTLNY
+112 IDSEIPEKLTLNY

-141 TASAILEDFNKQII
+141 TASVILEDFNKQII
-155 DVYFASV
+155 DVYFASI

-180 TNQTTM
+180 NVQTTM
-186 YKKDVH
+186 YKKDIH

-207 YTGISVNSFKG
+207 YTGVSVNSFKG

-232 GNKSNNT
+232 GNKSNST
-239 YLEGFNNFQKIQTDN
+239 YLDGFNNFQKMQTDN

-267 YMSDMNSGDV
+267 YMNDMNTGDA

-286 ANKIIANQF
+286 ANKIISNQF
-295 TLSEK
+295 TFSEK
-300 DPNILADAST
+300 EPNILTDAAA

-315 TDVKKQVSEYDTELA
+315 ADVKKQVSEYDTELA

-366 DVRIKKQIENLI
+366 DARIKKQIENLI

-425 ISLGSAIKEVKDKLY
+425 ISLGNAIKEVKDRLY

-451 VIKMESS
+451 VIKMESP
-458 QTLKINIPEEFKLD
+458 QILKIKIPEEFKLD
-472 GSTEALH
+472 GSTGFLH
-479 IDGVDRTSD
+479 IDGEDRTSD

-501 RNEGDIKISLH
+501 RNEGDIKIDLH

-526 PVTWQWELSGT
+526 PVMWQWELSGT
-537 HKKETSS
+537 HKKETSP
-544 EKEEPNKEDKGTQ
+544 EKEKPNKEDKGTQ

-577 VHSAKNPIIKK
+577 VHNAKTPIIKK
-588 MENTTGKD
+588 MENTTG
-596 NGTGGSPGG
+596 NNEGSQGG
-605 GTGTDNGTGG
+605 GTGKDNGTGG

-624 NGTGGNPGGGTGT
+624 NGTGGNPGGGTGK
-637 DNGTGGNPGGGTGT
+637 DNETGGNPGGGTGT

-658 PGGGTGTDNGT
+658 PGGGTGK
-669 GGNPGGGTGTDNGTG
+669 
-684 GNPGGGTGTDN
+684 
-695 GTGGNPG
+695 
-702 GGTGTDNGTGGNPGG
+702 DNGTGGNPGG

-780 KVIESTTNQVVHQ
+780 KVTESTTNQVVHQ
-793 KTEVLTKNI
+793 KAEVLTKNI
-802 SNVLIKE
+802 SSVLIKE

-851 EQSLYYVLNKQSL
+851 DQSLYYVLNKQSL
-864 IDLISNLVSASIT
+864 IDLISNLVSSSIT
-877 SEVKQ
+877 TEIKQ
-882 DMTGLKQKIDSY
+882 DMSGLKQKINSY
-894 QQLITSADQNSM
+894 QQSITSADQNSM

-912 NETMQQA
+912 NGTTQQA
-919 TSMNQNLGEYVKGL
+919 TSMNENLGEYVKGL
-933 AKWRESSLKLAEEQQ
+933 AKWRENSLKLVEEQQ
-948 VLTTNNA
+948 VLTTNHA
-955 GEQTAV
+955 GEQTAI

-971 TMQTQSL
+971 MMQSQSL

-1008 SGTTIVSKADSL
+1008 SGTTIVSKADLL

-1028 EDDKAFSKNFTKI
+1028 EDDKSFSKNFTKI

-1050 QNEMLYEFLSSP
+1050 QNEMLYDFLASP
-1062 VQKQNDGVIVAGNA
+1062 VQKQNDGVIAAGNA

-1102 KRTQSDH
+1102 KRMQSDH
-1109 FEERFSLIDMNVPTT
+1109 FEEKFSLIDMNVPTT

-1138 GVISGRLL
+1138 GIISGRLL

-1161 IIMMAFVLVST
+1161 FIMMAFVLVST

-1211 KLRQFSPLQYIEGF
+1211 KIRQFSPLQYIESF

-1239 FIVLF
+1239 FVVLF

>member
-1 MKKFKWSIL
+1 M
-10 LFIILALVLSTGVSY
+10 FIILALVLSTGVSY

-38 TTQKMTVALV
+38 TTPKMTVALV

-87 ESGLKNNNYN
+87 ENGLKNNNYN

-112 IDSELPEKLTLNY
+112 IDSEIPEKLTLNY

-141 TASAILEDFNKQII
+141 TASVILEDFNKQII
-155 DVYFASV
+155 DVYFASI

-180 TNQTTM
+180 NVQTTM
-186 YKKDVH
+186 YKKDIH

-207 YTGISVNSFKG
+207 YTGVSVNSFKG

-232 GNKSNNT
+232 GNKSNST
-239 YLEGFNNFQKIQTDN
+239 YLDGFNNFQKMQTDN

-267 YMSDMNSGDV
+267 YMNDMNTGDA

-286 ANKIIANQF
+286 ANKIISNQF
-295 TLSEK
+295 TFSEK
-300 DPNILADAST
+300 EPNILTDAAA

-315 TDVKKQVSEYDTELA
+315 ADVKKQVSEYDTELA

-392 DLPDTTK
+392 DLPDATK

-413 KENNFYYDPVNK
+413 QENNFYYDPVNK
-425 ISLGSAIKEVKDKLY
+425 ISLGNAIKEVKDRLY

-451 VIKMESS
+451 VIKMESA
-458 QTLKINIPEEFKLD
+458 QTLKISIPEEFELY
-472 GSTEALH
+472 GSTEALK
-479 IDGVDRTSD
+479 IDDVDYTSM
-488 FLQSEAGEITIAP
+488 FLEKNGEITIPP
-501 RNEGDIKISLH
+501 RNEGDIKINLN

-526 PVTWQWELSGT
+526 PVMWQWELSGT
-537 HKKETSS
+537 HKP
-544 EKEEPNKEDKGTQ
+544 EKEKPNKEDKGTQ

-577 VHSAKNPIIKK
+577 VHNAKTPIIKK
-588 MENTTGKD
+588 MENTTG
-596 NGTGGSPGG
+596 NNEGSQGG
-605 GTGTDNGTGG
+605 GTGK
-615 NPGGGTGTD
+615 D

-780 KVIESTTNQVVHQ
+780 KVTESTTNQVVHQ
-793 KTEVLTKNI
+793 KAEVLTKNI
-802 SNVLIKE
+802 SSVLIKE

-851 EQSLYYVLNKQSL
+851 DQSLYYVLNKQSL
-864 IDLISNLVSASIT
+864 IDLISNLVSSSIT
-877 SEVKQ
+877 TEIKQ
-882 DMTGLKQKIDSY
+882 DMSGLKQKINSY
-894 QQLITSADQNSM
+894 QQSITSADQNSM

-912 NETMQQA
+912 NGTTQQA
-919 TSMNQNLGEYVKGL
+919 TSMNENLGEYVKGL
-933 AKWRESSLKLAEEQQ
+933 AKWRENSLKLVEEQQ
-948 VLTTNNA
+948 VLTTNHA

-971 TMQTQSL
+971 MMQSQSL

-1008 SGTTIVSKADSL
+1008 SGTTIVSKADLL

-1028 EDDKAFSKNFTKI
+1028 EDDKSFSKNFTKI

-1050 QNEMLYEFLSSP
+1050 QNEMLYDFLASP

-1102 KRTQSDH
+1102 KRMQSDH
-1109 FEERFSLIDMNVPTT
+1109 FEEKFSLIDMNVPTT

-1138 GVISGRLL
+1138 GIISGRLL

-1161 IIMMAFVLVST
+1161 FIMMAFVLVST

-1211 KLRQFSPLQYIEGF
+1211 KIRQFSPLQYIESF

-1239 FIVLF
+1239 FVVLF

>member
-38 TTQKMTVALV
+38 TTPKMTVALV

-70 VNKNTK
+70 VNKNMK

-87 ESGLKNNNYN
+87 ENGLKNNNYN

-112 IDSELPEKLTLNY
+112 IDSEIPEKLTLNY

-141 TASAILEDFNKQII
+141 TASVILEDFNKQII
-155 DVYFASV
+155 DVYFASI

-180 TNQTTM
+180 NVQTTM
-186 YKKDVH
+186 YKKDIH

-207 YTGISVNSFKG
+207 YTGVSVNSFKG

-239 YLEGFNNFQKIQTDN
+239 YLDGFNNFQKMQTDN

-267 YMSDMNSGDV
+267 YMNDMNTGDA

-286 ANKIIANQF
+286 ANKIISNQF
-295 TLSEK
+295 TFSEK
-300 DPNILADAST
+300 EPNILTDASAV
-310 IQKYL
+310 QKYL
-315 TDVKKQVSEYDTELA
+315 ADVKKQVSEYDTELA

-413 KENNFYYDPVNK
+413 KENDFYYDPVNK
-425 ISLGSAIKEVKDKLY
+425 VSLGNAIKEVKDRLY

-451 VIKMESS
+451 VIKMESP
-458 QTLKINIPEEFKLD
+458 QILKIKIPEEFKLD
-472 GSTEALH
+472 GSTEALY
-479 IDGVDRTSD
+479 IDDVDRTSD

-512 VKLKDPNINIDVFS
+512 VKLKDSNINIDVFS
-526 PVTWQWELSGT
+526 PVMWQWELSGT
-537 HKKETSS
+537 HKKETSP
-544 EKEEPNKEDKGTQ
+544 EKEKPNKEDKGTQ

-605 GTGTDNGTGG
+605 GTGA
-615 NPGGGTGTD
+615 
-624 NGTGGNPGGGTGT
+624 
-637 DNGTGGNPGGGTGT
+637 
-651 DNGTGGN
+651 
-658 PGGGTGTDNGT
+658 
-669 GGNPGGGTGTDNGTG
+669 
-684 GNPGGGTGTDN
+684 
-695 GTGGNPG
+695 
-702 GGTGTDNGTGGNPGG
+702 
-717 GTGTDN
+717 
-723 GTGGNPGG
+723 
-731 GTGTD
+731 
-736 NGTGG
+736 
-741 NPGGGTGTDN
+741 
-751 GTGGNPGGGTG
+751 
-762 TDNGTGGN
+762 DNGTGGN

-793 KTEVLTKNI
+793 KAEVLTKNI
-802 SNVLIKE
+802 SSVLIKE

-851 EQSLYYVLNKQSL
+851 DQSLYYVLNKQSL
-864 IDLISNLVSASIT
+864 IDLISNLVSSSIT
-877 SEVKQ
+877 TEVKQ

-894 QQLITSADQNSM
+894 QQFITSADQNSI

-912 NETMQQA
+912 NGTTQQA
-919 TSMNQNLGEYVKGL
+919 TSMNENLGEYVKGL
-933 AKWRESSLKLAEEQQ
+933 AKWRENSLKLVEEQQ
-948 VLTTNNA
+948 VVTTNHA

-971 TMQTQSL
+971 MMQSQSL

-1008 SGTTIVSKADSL
+1008 SGTTIVSKADLL

-1028 EDDKAFSKNFTKI
+1028 EDDKSFSKNFTKI

-1050 QNEMLYEFLSSP
+1050 QNEMLYDFLASP

-1102 KRTQSDH
+1102 KRMQSDH
-1109 FEERFSLIDMNVPTT
+1109 FEEKFSLIDMNVPTT

-1138 GVISGRLL
+1138 GIISGRLL

-1161 IIMMAFVLVST
+1161 FIMMAFVLVST

-1211 KLRQFSPLQYIEGF
+1211 KIRQFSPLQYIESF

-1239 FIVLF
+1239 FVVLF

>member
-38 TTQKMTVALV
+38 STPKMTVALV

-87 ESGLKNNNYN
+87 ENGLKNNNYN

-141 TASAILEDFNKQII
+141 TASTILEDFNKQII
-155 DVYFASV
+155 DVYFASI

-180 TNQTTM
+180 NVQTTM

-227 QALDE
+227 QTLDE

-239 YLEGFNNFQKIQTDN
+239 YLEGFNNFQKMQSDN

-260 FTNQFNQ
+260 FSSQFNQ
-267 YMSDMNSGDV
+267 SMSEMGAGDA
-277 LKQLSALES
+277 LKQLSSLES

-295 TLSEK
+295 MLSEK
-300 DPNILADAST
+300 EPNILADASAM
-310 IQKYL
+310 QKYL

-337 QETVIKKLKQSMS
+337 QATINKRLQKSLS
-350 NDGKQEI
+350 NDGQQEV

-366 DVRIKKQIENLI
+366 DVRIKQQIENVI
-378 AKLPS
+378 TKLPS
-383 LNMEEIGQS
+383 LNMEEIVQS
-392 DLPDTTK
+392 DLPDETK
-399 LQLQNVIQFTKKYN
+399 LQLKNVIQFTNKYN
-413 KENNFYYDPVNK
+413 KENNFNYDPVNK
-425 ISLGSAIKEVKDKLY
+425 ISLGNSIKEVKNSLSKD
-440 TEGITFSDTAK
+440 GITFSDTAN

-458 QTLKINIPEEFKLD
+458 QTLKINIPEEFELY
-472 GSTEALH
+472 GNTGALH
-479 IDGVDRTSD
+479 IDDVDRTSD
-488 FLQSEAGEITIAP
+488 FLQSEAGEITIPP
-501 RNEGDIKISLH
+501 RNEGDIKINLH
-512 VKLKDPNINIDVFS
+512 VKLKNPNINIDVFS
-526 PVTWQWELSGT
+526 PVMWDWKLSGN

-565 VVHKSQYGIMPL
+565 VVHKSQYGIIPL
-577 VHSAKNPIIKK
+577 VHNAKKPIIKK
-588 MENTTGKD
+588 MENTTG
-596 NGTGGSPGG
+596 NNGGSQEGGSGIGNGGNQEG
-605 GTGTDNGTGG
+605 GTGTGNGG
-615 NPGGGTGTD
+615 NPNPGTG
-624 NGTGGNPGGGTGT
+624 NGGNPNPGTG
-637 DNGTGGNPGGGTGT
+637 NGGNPDPGTG
-651 DNGTGGN
+651 NGGN
-658 PGGGTGTDNGT
+658 PNPGTGN
-669 GGNPGGGTGTDNGTG
+669 GGNPNPGTGNG
-684 GNPGGGTGTDN
+684 GNPDPGTGN
-695 GTGGNPG
+695 GGNPDP
-702 GGTGTDNGTGGNPGG
+702 GTGNGGNPDP
-717 GTGTDN
+717 GTGN
-723 GTGGNPGG
+723 GGNPNP
-731 GTGTD
+731 GTGNEGNPD
-736 NGTGG
+736 PGTG
-741 NPGGGTGTDN
+741 N
-751 GTGGNPGGGTG
+751 GGNQ
-762 TDNGTGGN
+762 NQGGN
-770 PGGETGTDNG
+770 STT
-780 KVIESTTNQVVHQ
+780 IESTTNQVVHQ
-793 KTEVLTKNI
+793 KSEELTKNI
-802 SNVLIKE
+802 SSVLIKE
-809 AVDTVESYQGLMSLY
+809 AVDTVESYQGLISLY

-864 IDLISNLVSASIT
+864 IDLISNLVSSSIT
-877 SEVKQ
+877 TEVKQ

-894 QQLITSADQNSM
+894 QQFITSADQNSM

-912 NETMQQA
+912 NVTTQQA
-919 TSMNQNLGEYVKGL
+919 TSMNENLGEYLKGL
-933 AKWRESSLKLAEEQQ
+933 AKWRESSLKLVEEQQ
-948 VLTTNNA
+948 VLTTNNT

-971 TMQTQSL
+971 MMQSQSL
-978 VESSKHSLATSD
+978 VESSKHSLTTSD

-1028 EDDKAFSKNFTKI
+1028 DDDKSFSKNFTKI

-1050 QNEMLYEFLSSP
+1050 QNEMLYQFLSSP

-1109 FEERFSLIDMNVPTT
+1109 FEEKFSLIDMNVPTT

-1138 GVISGRLL
+1138 GIISGRLL
-1146 KFGQDQSLLW
+1146 QFGQDQSLLW

-1211 KLRQFSPLQYIEGF
+1211 KVRQFSPLQYIESF

>member
-38 TTQKMTVALV
+38 TTPKMTVALV

-87 ESGLKNNNYN
+87 ENGLKNNNYN

-112 IDSELPEKLTLNY
+112 IDSEIPEKLTLNY

-141 TASAILEDFNKQII
+141 TASVILEDFNKQII
-155 DVYFASV
+155 DVYFASI

-180 TNQTTM
+180 NVQTTM
-186 YKKDVH
+186 YKKDIH

-207 YTGISVNSFKG
+207 YTGVSVNSFKG

-239 YLEGFNNFQKIQTDN
+239 YLDGFNNFQKMQTDN

-267 YMSDMNSGDV
+267 YMNDMNTGDA

-286 ANKIIANQF
+286 ANKIISNQF
-295 TLSEK
+295 TFSEK
-300 DPNILADAST
+300 EPNILTDASA

-413 KENNFYYDPVNK
+413 KENDFYYDPVNK
-425 ISLGSAIKEVKDKLY
+425 VSLGNAIKEVKDRLY

-451 VIKMESS
+451 VIKMESP
-458 QTLKINIPEEFKLD
+458 QILKIKIPEEFKLD
-472 GSTEALH
+472 GSTEALY
-479 IDGVDRTSD
+479 IDDVDRTSD

-512 VKLKDPNINIDVFS
+512 VKLKDSNINIDVFS
-526 PVTWQWELSGT
+526 PVMWQWELSGT
-537 HKKETSS
+537 HKKETSP
-544 EKEEPNKEDKGTQ
+544 EKEKPNKEDKGTQ

-605 GTGTDNGTGG
+605 GTGA
-615 NPGGGTGTD
+615 
-624 NGTGGNPGGGTGT
+624 
-637 DNGTGGNPGGGTGT
+637 
-651 DNGTGGN
+651 
-658 PGGGTGTDNGT
+658 
-669 GGNPGGGTGTDNGTG
+669 
-684 GNPGGGTGTDN
+684 
-695 GTGGNPG
+695 
-702 GGTGTDNGTGGNPGG
+702 
-717 GTGTDN
+717 
-723 GTGGNPGG
+723 
-731 GTGTD
+731 
-736 NGTGG
+736 
-741 NPGGGTGTDN
+741 DN

-793 KTEVLTKNI
+793 KAEVLTKNI
-802 SNVLIKE
+802 SSVLIKE

-851 EQSLYYVLNKQSL
+851 DQSLYYVLNKQSL
-864 IDLISNLVSASIT
+864 IDLISNLVSSSIT
-877 SEVKQ
+877 TEVKQ

-894 QQLITSADQNSM
+894 QQFITSADQNSI

-912 NETMQQA
+912 NGTTQQA
-919 TSMNQNLGEYVKGL
+919 TSMNENLGEYVKGL
-933 AKWRESSLKLAEEQQ
+933 AKWRENSLKLVEEQQ
-948 VLTTNNA
+948 VVTTNHA

-971 TMQTQSL
+971 MMQSQSL

-1008 SGTTIVSKADSL
+1008 SGTTIVSKADLL

-1028 EDDKAFSKNFTKI
+1028 EDDKSFSKNFTKI

-1050 QNEMLYEFLSSP
+1050 QNEMLYDFLASP

-1102 KRTQSDH
+1102 KRMQSDH
-1109 FEERFSLIDMNVPTT
+1109 FEEKFSLIDMNVPTT

-1138 GVISGRLL
+1138 GIISGRLL

-1161 IIMMAFVLVST
+1161 FIMMAFVLVST

-1211 KLRQFSPLQYIEGF
+1211 KIRQFSPLQYIESF

-1239 FIVLF
+1239 FVVLF

>member
-38 TTQKMTVALV
+38 TTPKMTVALV

-87 ESGLKNNNYN
+87 ENGLKNNNYN

-112 IDSELPEKLTLNY
+112 IDSEIPEKLTLNY

-141 TASAILEDFNKQII
+141 TASVILEDFNKQII
-155 DVYFASV
+155 DVYFASI

-180 TNQTTM
+180 NVQTTM
-186 YKKDVH
+186 YKKDIH

-207 YTGISVNSFKG
+207 YTGVSVNSFKG

-232 GNKSNNT
+232 GNKSNST
-239 YLEGFNNFQKIQTDN
+239 YLDGFNNFQKMQTDN

-267 YMSDMNSGDV
+267 YMNDMNTGDA

-286 ANKIIANQF
+286 ANKIISNQF
-295 TLSEK
+295 TFSEK
-300 DPNILADAST
+300 EPNILTDAAA

-315 TDVKKQVSEYDTELA
+315 ADVKKQVSEYDTELA

-366 DVRIKKQIENLI
+366 DARIKKQIENLI

-425 ISLGSAIKEVKDKLY
+425 ISLGNAIKEVKDRLY

-451 VIKMESS
+451 VIKMESA
-458 QTLKINIPEEFKLD
+458 QTLKISIPEEFELY
-472 GSTEALH
+472 GSTEALK
-479 IDGVDRTSD
+479 IDDVDYTSM
-488 FLQSEAGEITIAP
+488 FLEKNGEITIPP
-501 RNEGDIKISLH
+501 RNEGDIKINLN

-526 PVTWQWELSGT
+526 PVMWQWELSGT
-537 HKKETSS
+537 HKP
-544 EKEEPNKEDKGTQ
+544 EKEKPNKEDKGTQ

-577 VHSAKNPIIKK
+577 VHNAKKPIIKK

-596 NGTGGSPGG
+596 NGTGG
-605 GTGTDNGTGG
+605 
-615 NPGGGTGTD
+615 NPGGGTGK
-624 NGTGGNPGGGTGT
+624 
-637 DNGTGGNPGGGTGT
+637 
-651 DNGTGGN
+651 
-658 PGGGTGTDNGT
+658 
-669 GGNPGGGTGTDNGTG
+669 
-684 GNPGGGTGTDN
+684 
-695 GTGGNPG
+695 
-702 GGTGTDNGTGGNPGG
+702 
-717 GTGTDN
+717 
-723 GTGGNPGG
+723 
-731 GTGTD
+731 
-736 NGTGG
+736 
-741 NPGGGTGTDN
+741 DN

-780 KVIESTTNQVVHQ
+780 KVTESTTNQVVHQ
-793 KTEVLTKNI
+793 KAEVLTKNI
-802 SNVLIKE
+802 SSVLIKE

-851 EQSLYYVLNKQSL
+851 DQSLYYVLNKQSL
-864 IDLISNLVSASIT
+864 IDLISNLVSSSIT
-877 SEVKQ
+877 TEIKQ
-882 DMTGLKQKIDSY
+882 DMSGLKQKINSY
-894 QQLITSADQNSM
+894 QQSITSADQNSM

-912 NETMQQA
+912 NGTTQQA
-919 TSMNQNLGEYVKGL
+919 TSMNENLGEYLKGL
-933 AKWRESSLKLAEEQQ
+933 AKWRENSLKLVEEQQ
-948 VLTTNNA
+948 VLTTNHA
-955 GEQTAV
+955 GEQTAI

-971 TMQTQSL
+971 MMQSQSL

-1008 SGTTIVSKADSL
+1008 SGTTIVSKADLL

-1028 EDDKAFSKNFTKI
+1028 EDDKSFSKNFTKI

-1050 QNEMLYEFLSSP
+1050 QNEMLYDFLASP
-1062 VQKQNDGVIVAGNA
+1062 VQKQNDGVIAAGNA

-1102 KRTQSDH
+1102 KRMQSDH
-1109 FEERFSLIDMNVPTT
+1109 FEEKFSLIDMNVPTT

-1138 GVISGRLL
+1138 GIISGRLL

-1161 IIMMAFVLVST
+1161 FIMMAFVLVST

-1211 KLRQFSPLQYIEGF
+1211 KIRQFSPLQYIESF

-1239 FIVLF
+1239 FVVLF

>member
-1 MKKFKWSIL
+1 M
-10 LFIILALVLSTGVSY
+10 
-25 LALNQNVKKANEN
+25 
-38 TTQKMTVALV
+38 
-48 NEDQGTVFEGNKIAF
+48 
-63 GDQFVKN
+63 
-70 VNKNTK
+70 
-76 QEWYVVSRGVA
+76 
-87 ESGLKNNNYN
+87 
-97 MMIVIPNDFSRKAVA
+97 
-112 IDSELPEKLTLNY
+112 
-125 KVNATGNKD
+125 
-134 LKAEAEN
+134 KAEAEN
-141 TASAILEDFNKQII
+141 TASVILEDFNKQII
-155 DVYFASV
+155 DVYFASI

-180 TNQTTM
+180 NVQTTM
-186 YKKDVH
+186 YKKDIH

-207 YTGISVNSFKG
+207 YTGVSVNSFKG

-232 GNKSNNT
+232 GNKSNST
-239 YLEGFNNFQKIQTDN
+239 YLDGFNNFQKMQTDN

-267 YMSDMNSGDV
+267 YMNDMNTGDA

-286 ANKIIANQF
+286 ANKIISNQF
-295 TLSEK
+295 TFSEK
-300 DPNILADAST
+300 EPNILTDAAA

-315 TDVKKQVSEYDTELA
+315 ADVKKQVSEYDTELA

-366 DVRIKKQIENLI
+366 DARIKKQIENLI

-399 LQLQNVIQFTKKYN
+399 LQLQNVIQFTQKYN

-425 ISLGSAIKEVKDKLY
+425 ISLGNAIKEVKDRLY

-451 VIKMESS
+451 VIKMESP
-458 QTLKINIPEEFKLD
+458 QILKIKIPEEFKLD
-472 GSTEALH
+472 GSTGFLH
-479 IDGVDRTSD
+479 IDDVDRTSD

-501 RNEGDIKISLH
+501 RNEGDIKINLD

-537 HKKETSS
+537 HKKETSP

-596 NGTGGSPGG
+596 NGTGG
-605 GTGTDNGTGG
+605 
-615 NPGGGTGTD
+615 
-624 NGTGGNPGGGTGT
+624 
-637 DNGTGGNPGGGTGT
+637 
-651 DNGTGGN
+651 
-658 PGGGTGTDNGT
+658 
-669 GGNPGGGTGTDNGTG
+669 
-684 GNPGGGTGTDN
+684 
-695 GTGGNPG
+695 
-702 GGTGTDNGTGGNPGG
+702 
-717 GTGTDN
+717 
-723 GTGGNPGG
+723 
-731 GTGTD
+731 
-736 NGTGG
+736 

-780 KVIESTTNQVVHQ
+780 TGGNPGGETGTDNGKVTESTTNQVVHQ
-793 KTEVLTKNI
+793 KAEVLTKNI
-802 SNVLIKE
+802 SSVLIKE

-851 EQSLYYVLNKQSL
+851 DQSLYYVLNKQSL
-864 IDLISNLVSASIT
+864 IDLISNLVSSSIT
-877 SEVKQ
+877 TEIKQ
-882 DMTGLKQKIDSY
+882 DMSGLKQKINSY
-894 QQLITSADQNSM
+894 QQSITSADQNSM

-912 NETMQQA
+912 NGTTQQA
-919 TSMNQNLGEYVKGL
+919 TSMNENLGEYLKGL
-933 AKWRESSLKLAEEQQ
+933 AKWRENSLKLVEEQQ
-948 VLTTNNA
+948 VLTANHA

-971 TMQTQSL
+971 MMQSQSL

-1008 SGTTIVSKADSL
+1008 SGTTIVSKADLL

-1028 EDDKAFSKNFTKI
+1028 EDDKSFSKNFTKI

-1050 QNEMLYEFLSSP
+1050 QNEMLYDFLASP

-1102 KRTQSDH
+1102 KRMQSDH
-1109 FEERFSLIDMNVPTT
+1109 FEEKFSLIDMNVPTT

-1138 GVISGRLL
+1138 GIISGRLL

-1161 IIMMAFVLVST
+1161 FIMMAFVLVST

-1211 KLRQFSPLQYIEGF
+1211 KIRQFSPLQYIESF

-1239 FIVLF
+1239 FVVLF

>member
-38 TTQKMTVALV
+38 TTPKMTVALV

-87 ESGLKNNNYN
+87 ENGLKNNNYN

-112 IDSELPEKLTLNY
+112 IDSEIPEKLTLNY

-141 TASAILEDFNKQII
+141 TASVILEDFNKQII
-155 DVYFASV
+155 DVYFASI

-180 TNQTTM
+180 NVQTTM
-186 YKKDVH
+186 YKKDIH

-207 YTGISVNSFKG
+207 YTGVSVNSFKG

-232 GNKSNNT
+232 GNKSNST
-239 YLEGFNNFQKIQTDN
+239 YLDGFNNFQKMQTDN

-267 YMSDMNSGDV
+267 YMNDMNTGDA

-286 ANKIIANQF
+286 ANKIISNQF
-295 TLSEK
+295 TFSEK
-300 DPNILADAST
+300 EPNILTDAAA

-315 TDVKKQVSEYDTELA
+315 ADVKKQVSEYDTELA

-366 DVRIKKQIENLI
+366 DARIKKQIENLI

-392 DLPDTTK
+392 DLTDTTK

-425 ISLGSAIKEVKDKLY
+425 ISLGNAIKEVKDRLY

-451 VIKMESS
+451 VIKMESA
-458 QTLKINIPEEFKLD
+458 QTLKISIPEEFKLD
-472 GSTEALH
+472 GSTGFLH
-479 IDGVDRTSD
+479 IDGEDRTSD

-501 RNEGDIKISLH
+501 RNEGDIKIDLH

-526 PVTWQWELSGT
+526 PVMWQWELSGT
-537 HKKETSS
+537 HKKETSP
-544 EKEEPNKEDKGTQ
+544 EKEKPNKEDKGTQ

-596 NGTGGSPGG
+596 NGTGG
-605 GTGTDNGTGG
+605 
-615 NPGGGTGTD
+615 NPGGGTGK
-624 NGTGGNPGGGTGT
+624 
-637 DNGTGGNPGGGTGT
+637 
-651 DNGTGGN
+651 
-658 PGGGTGTDNGT
+658 
-669 GGNPGGGTGTDNGTG
+669 
-684 GNPGGGTGTDN
+684 
-695 GTGGNPG
+695 
-702 GGTGTDNGTGGNPGG
+702 
-717 GTGTDN
+717 
-723 GTGGNPGG
+723 
-731 GTGTD
+731 D

-780 KVIESTTNQVVHQ
+780 KVTESTTNQVVHQ
-793 KTEVLTKNI
+793 KAEVLTKNI
-802 SNVLIKE
+802 SSVLIKE

-851 EQSLYYVLNKQSL
+851 DQSLYYVLNKQSL
-864 IDLISNLVSASIT
+864 IDLISNLVSSSIT
-877 SEVKQ
+877 TEIKQ
-882 DMTGLKQKIDSY
+882 DMSGLKQKINSY
-894 QQLITSADQNSM
+894 QQSITSADQNSM

-912 NETMQQA
+912 NGTTQQA
-919 TSMNQNLGEYVKGL
+919 TSMNENLGEYVKGL
-933 AKWRESSLKLAEEQQ
+933 AKWRENSLKLVEEQQ
-948 VLTTNNA
+948 VLTTNHA
-955 GEQTAV
+955 GEQTAI

-971 TMQTQSL
+971 MMQSQSL

-1008 SGTTIVSKADSL
+1008 SGTTIVSKADLL

-1028 EDDKAFSKNFTKI
+1028 EDDKSFSKNFTKI

-1050 QNEMLYEFLSSP
+1050 QNEMLYDFLASP

-1102 KRTQSDH
+1102 KRMQSDH
-1109 FEERFSLIDMNVPTT
+1109 FEEKFSLIDMNVPTT

-1138 GVISGRLL
+1138 GIISGRLL

-1161 IIMMAFVLVST
+1161 FIMMAFVLVST

-1211 KLRQFSPLQYIEGF
+1211 KIRQFSPLQYIESF

-1239 FIVLF
+1239 FVVLF

>member
-38 TTQKMTVALV
+38 TTPKMTVALV

-87 ESGLKNNNYN
+87 ENGLKNNNYN

-112 IDSELPEKLTLNY
+112 IDSEIPEKLTLNY

-141 TASAILEDFNKQII
+141 TASVILEDFNKQII
-155 DVYFASV
+155 DVYFASI

-180 TNQTTM
+180 NVQTTM
-186 YKKDVH
+186 YKKDIH

-207 YTGISVNSFKG
+207 YTGVSVNSFKG

-232 GNKSNNT
+232 GNKSNST
-239 YLEGFNNFQKIQTDN
+239 YLDGFNNFQKMQTDN

-267 YMSDMNSGDV
+267 YMNDMNTGDA

-286 ANKIIANQF
+286 ANKIISNQF
-295 TLSEK
+295 TFSEK
-300 DPNILADAST
+300 EPNILTDAAA

-315 TDVKKQVSEYDTELA
+315 ADVKKQVSEYDTELA

-366 DVRIKKQIENLI
+366 DARIKKQIENLI

-399 LQLQNVIQFTKKYN
+399 LQLQNVIQFTQKYN

-425 ISLGSAIKEVKDKLY
+425 ISLGNAIKEVKDRLY

-451 VIKMESS
+451 VIKMESP
-458 QTLKINIPEEFKLD
+458 QILKIKIPEEFKLD
-472 GSTEALH
+472 GSTGFLH
-479 IDGVDRTSD
+479 IDDVDRTSD

-501 RNEGDIKISLH
+501 RNEGDIKISLD

-537 HKKETSS
+537 HKKETSP

-596 NGTGGSPGG
+596 NGTGG
-605 GTGTDNGTGG
+605 

-624 NGTGGNPGGGTGT
+624 NGTGGNPGGGTGK

-651 DNGTGGN
+651 DNG
-658 PGGGTGTDNGT
+658 
-669 GGNPGGGTGTDNGTG
+669 
-684 GNPGGGTGTDN
+684 
-695 GTGGNPG
+695 
-702 GGTGTDNGTGGNPGG
+702 
-717 GTGTDN
+717 
-723 GTGGNPGG
+723 
-731 GTGTD
+731 
-736 NGTGG
+736 
-741 NPGGGTGTDN
+741 
-751 GTGGNPGGGTG
+751 
-762 TDNGTGGN
+762 
-770 PGGETGTDNG
+770 
-780 KVIESTTNQVVHQ
+780 KVTESTTNQVVHQ
-793 KTEVLTKNI
+793 KAEVLTKNI
-802 SNVLIKE
+802 SSVLIKE

-851 EQSLYYVLNKQSL
+851 DQSLYYVLNKQSL
-864 IDLISNLVSASIT
+864 IDLISNLVSSSIT
-877 SEVKQ
+877 TEIKQ
-882 DMTGLKQKIDSY
+882 DMSGLKQKINSY
-894 QQLITSADQNSM
+894 QQSITSADQNSM

-912 NETMQQA
+912 NGTTQQA
-919 TSMNQNLGEYVKGL
+919 TSMNENLGEYLKGL
-933 AKWRESSLKLAEEQQ
+933 AKWRENSLKLVEEQQ
-948 VLTTNNA
+948 VLTANHA

-971 TMQTQSL
+971 MMQSQSL

-1008 SGTTIVSKADSL
+1008 SGTTIVSKADLL

-1028 EDDKAFSKNFTKI
+1028 EDDKSFSKNFTKI

-1050 QNEMLYEFLSSP
+1050 QNEMLYDFLASP

-1102 KRTQSDH
+1102 KRMQSDH
-1109 FEERFSLIDMNVPTT
+1109 FEEKFSLIDMNVPTT

-1138 GVISGRLL
+1138 GIISGRLL

-1161 IIMMAFVLVST
+1161 FIMMAFVLVST

-1211 KLRQFSPLQYIEGF
+1211 KIRQFSPLQYIESF

-1239 FIVLF
+1239 FVVLF

>member
-38 TTQKMTVALV
+38 TTPKMTVALV

-87 ESGLKNNNYN
+87 ENGLKNNNYN

-112 IDSELPEKLTLNY
+112 IDSEIPEKLTLNY

-141 TASAILEDFNKQII
+141 TASVILEDFNKQII
-155 DVYFASV
+155 DVYFASI

-180 TNQTTM
+180 NVQTTM
-186 YKKDVH
+186 YKKDIH

-207 YTGISVNSFKG
+207 YTGVSVNSFKG

-232 GNKSNNT
+232 GNKSNST
-239 YLEGFNNFQKIQTDN
+239 YLDGFNNFQKMQTDN

-267 YMSDMNSGDV
+267 YMNDMNTGDA

-286 ANKIIANQF
+286 ANKSISNQF
-295 TLSEK
+295 TFSEK
-300 DPNILADAST
+300 EPNILTDAAA

-315 TDVKKQVSEYDTELA
+315 ADVKKQVSEYDTELA

-366 DVRIKKQIENLI
+366 DARIKKQIENLI

-392 DLPDTTK
+392 DLPDATK

-425 ISLGSAIKEVKDKLY
+425 ISLGNAIKEVKDRLY

-451 VIKMESS
+451 VIKMESP
-458 QTLKINIPEEFKLD
+458 QILKIKIPEEFKLD
-472 GSTEALH
+472 GSTGFLH
-479 IDGVDRTSD
+479 IDGEDRTSD

-501 RNEGDIKISLH
+501 RNEGDIKIDLH

-526 PVTWQWELSGT
+526 PVMWQWELSGT
-537 HKKETSS
+537 HKKETSP
-544 EKEEPNKEDKGTQ
+544 EKEKPNKEDKGTQ

-596 NGTGGSPGG
+596 NGTGG
-605 GTGTDNGTGG
+605 
-615 NPGGGTGTD
+615 NPGGGTGK
-624 NGTGGNPGGGTGT
+624 
-637 DNGTGGNPGGGTGT
+637 
-651 DNGTGGN
+651 
-658 PGGGTGTDNGT
+658 
-669 GGNPGGGTGTDNGTG
+669 
-684 GNPGGGTGTDN
+684 
-695 GTGGNPG
+695 
-702 GGTGTDNGTGGNPGG
+702 
-717 GTGTDN
+717 DN

-780 KVIESTTNQVVHQ
+780 KVTESTTNQVVHQ
-793 KTEVLTKNI
+793 KAEVLTKNI
-802 SNVLIKE
+802 SSVLIKE

-851 EQSLYYVLNKQSL
+851 DQSLYYVLNKQSL
-864 IDLISNLVSASIT
+864 IDLISNLVSSSIT
-877 SEVKQ
+877 TEIKQ
-882 DMTGLKQKIDSY
+882 DMSGLKQKINSY
-894 QQLITSADQNSM
+894 QQSITSADQNSM

-912 NETMQQA
+912 NGTTQQA
-919 TSMNQNLGEYVKGL
+919 TSMNENLGEYVKGL
-933 AKWRESSLKLAEEQQ
+933 AKWRENSLKLVEEQQ
-948 VLTTNNA
+948 VLTTNHA
-955 GEQTAV
+955 GEQTAI

-971 TMQTQSL
+971 MMQSQSL

-1008 SGTTIVSKADSL
+1008 SGTTIVSKADLL

-1028 EDDKAFSKNFTKI
+1028 EDDKSFSKNFTKI

-1050 QNEMLYEFLSSP
+1050 QNEMLYDFLASP

-1102 KRTQSDH
+1102 KRMQSDH
-1109 FEERFSLIDMNVPTT
+1109 FEEKFSLIDMNVPTT

-1138 GVISGRLL
+1138 GIISGRLL

-1161 IIMMAFVLVST
+1161 FIMMAFVLVST

-1211 KLRQFSPLQYIEGF
+1211 KIRQFSPLQYIESF

-1239 FIVLF
+1239 FVVLF

>member
-38 TTQKMTVALV
+38 STPKMTVALV

-87 ESGLKNNNYN
+87 ENGLKNNNYN

-141 TASAILEDFNKQII
+141 TASMILEDFNKQII
-155 DVYFASV
+155 DVYFASI

-180 TNQTTM
+180 NTQTNI

-227 QALDE
+227 QTLDE

-239 YLEGFNNFQKIQTDN
+239 YLEGFNNFQKMQSDN

-260 FTNQFNQ
+260 FSSQFNQ
-267 YMSDMNSGDV
+267 YMSEMGAGDA
-277 LKQLSALES
+277 LKQLSSLES

-295 TLSEK
+295 MFSEK
-300 DPNILADAST
+300 EPNILADASAM
-310 IQKYL
+310 QKYL

-337 QETVIKKLKQSMS
+337 QATINKRLQKSLS
-350 NDGKQEI
+350 NDGQQEV

-366 DVRIKKQIENLI
+366 DVRIKQQIENLI
-378 AKLPS
+378 TKLPS
-383 LNMEEIGQS
+383 LNMEEIVQS
-392 DLPDTTK
+392 DLPDETK
-399 LQLQNVIQFTKKYN
+399 LQLKNVIQFTNKYN
-413 KENNFYYDPVNK
+413 KENNFNYDPVNK
-425 ISLGSAIKEVKDKLY
+425 ISLGNSIKEVKNSLSKD
-440 TEGITFSDTAK
+440 GITFSDTAK
-451 VIKMESS
+451 VIKMESP
-458 QTLKINIPEEFKLD
+458 QTMNISIPSGFELY
-472 GSTEALH
+472 GSTGSLY
-479 IDGVDRTSD
+479 IDDVDHTSE
-488 FLQSEAGEITIAP
+488 FLQNGAVTIPA
-501 RNEGDIKISLH
+501 RNEGDLKINFH
-512 VKLKDPNINIDVFS
+512 VKLIDPSINIDVFS
-526 PVTWQWELSGT
+526 PVTWEWRLNGNYE
-537 HKKETSS
+537 KETSFG
-544 EKEEPNKEDKGTQ
+544 KEEPKKEEPKKEDEGTQ
-557 TENSKVEN
+557 SKNSKVEN
-565 VVHKSQYGIMPL
+565 VVNKTQYGIMPL
-577 VHSAKNPIIKK
+577 VHTAKKPIIQKT
-588 MENTTGKD
+588 EQD
-596 NGTGGSPGG
+596 NNGNGGTPEG
-605 GTGTDNGTGG
+605 GTGTDPGG

-624 NGTGGNPGGGTGT
+624 PGGNPGGGTGT
-637 DNGTGGNPGGGTGT
+637 DPGGNQNQG
-651 DNGTGGN
+651 DNS
-658 PGGGTGTDNGT
+658 
-669 GGNPGGGTGTDNGTG
+669 
-684 GNPGGGTGTDN
+684 
-695 GTGGNPG
+695 
-702 GGTGTDNGTGGNPGG
+702 
-717 GTGTDN
+717 
-723 GTGGNPGG
+723 
-731 GTGTD
+731 
-736 NGTGG
+736 
-741 NPGGGTGTDN
+741 
-751 GTGGNPGGGTG
+751 
-762 TDNGTGGN
+762 
-770 PGGETGTDNG
+770 
-780 KVIESTTNQVVHQ
+780 KVIERTTNQVVHQ
-793 KTEVLTKNI
+793 KTEKLTTNT

-809 AVDTVESYQGLMSLY
+809 AVDTVQSYQGLLSLY
-824 EMYYGI
+824 QMYYGI

-851 EQSLYYVLNKQSL
+851 DQSLYYVLNKQSL
-864 IDLISNLVSASIT
+864 IDLILNLVSSSIT
-877 SEVKQ
+877 TEVKQ
-882 DMTGLKQKIDSY
+882 DMAGLKQKIDAY
-894 QQLITSADQNSM
+894 QQVITSADQNSM

-912 NETMQQA
+912 NVTTQQA
-919 TSMNQNLGEYVKGL
+919 TSMNENLGEYLKGL
-933 AKWRESSLKLAEEQQ
+933 AKWRESSLKLVEEQQ
-948 VLTTNNA
+948 VLTTNNT

-971 TMQTQSL
+971 MMQSQSL
-978 VESSKHSLATSD
+978 VESSKHSLTTSD

-1028 EDDKAFSKNFTKI
+1028 DDDKSFSKNFTKI

-1050 QNEMLYEFLSSP
+1050 QNEMLYQFLSSP

-1109 FEERFSLIDMNVPTT
+1109 FEEKFSLIDMNVPTT

-1138 GVISGRLL
+1138 GIISGRLL
-1146 KFGQDQSLLW
+1146 QFGQDQSLLW

-1211 KLRQFSPLQYIEGF
+1211 KVRQFSPLQYIESF

>member
-38 TTQKMTVALV
+38 ATQKMTVALV

-577 VHSAKNPIIKK
+577 VHNAKTPIIKK
-588 MENTTGKD
+588 TEQGNND
-596 NGTGGSPGG
+596 NGGTSEGGTGTDPGGNLGGGTGTDPGGNPGG
-605 GTGTDNGTGG
+605 GTGTDPGGNPGGGTGTDPGGNPGGGTGTDPGGNPGGGTGTDPGGNPGGGTGTDPGGNPGGGTGTDPGGNPGGGTGTDPGGNPGGGTGTDPGG

-624 NGTGGNPGGGTGT
+624 NGGNSKT
-637 DNGTGGNPGGGTGT
+637 
-651 DNGTGGN
+651 
-658 PGGGTGTDNGT
+658 
-669 GGNPGGGTGTDNGTG
+669 
-684 GNPGGGTGTDN
+684 
-695 GTGGNPG
+695 
-702 GGTGTDNGTGGNPGG
+702 
-717 GTGTDN
+717 
-723 GTGGNPGG
+723 
-731 GTGTD
+731 
-736 NGTGG
+736 
-741 NPGGGTGTDN
+741 
-751 GTGGNPGGGTG
+751 
-762 TDNGTGGN
+762 
-770 PGGETGTDNG
+770 
-780 KVIESTTNQVVHQ
+780 IESTTNQVVHQ

-845 LDAIAT
+845 LDTIAT

-1138 GVISGRLL
+1138 GIISGRLL

>member
-38 TTQKMTVALV
+38 TTPKMTVALV

-87 ESGLKNNNYN
+87 ENGLKNNNYN

-112 IDSELPEKLTLNY
+112 IDSEIPEKLTLNY

-141 TASAILEDFNKQII
+141 TASVILEDFNKQII
-155 DVYFASV
+155 DVYFASI

-180 TNQTTM
+180 NVQTTM
-186 YKKDVH
+186 YKKDIH

-207 YTGISVNSFKG
+207 YTGVSVNSFKG

-232 GNKSNNT
+232 GNKSNST
-239 YLEGFNNFQKIQTDN
+239 YLDGFNNFQKMQTDN

-267 YMSDMNSGDV
+267 YMNDMNTGDA

-286 ANKIIANQF
+286 ANKIISNQF
-295 TLSEK
+295 TFSEK
-300 DPNILADAST
+300 EPNILTDAAA

-315 TDVKKQVSEYDTELA
+315 ADVKKQVSEYDTELA

-366 DVRIKKQIENLI
+366 DARIKKQIENLI

-425 ISLGSAIKEVKDKLY
+425 ISLGNAIKEVKDRLY

-451 VIKMESS
+451 VIKMESA
-458 QTLKINIPEEFKLD
+458 QTLKISIPEEFKLD
-472 GSTEALH
+472 GSTGFLH
-479 IDGVDRTSD
+479 IDGEDRTSD

-501 RNEGDIKISLH
+501 RNEGDIKIDLH

-526 PVTWQWELSGT
+526 PVMWQWELSGT
-537 HKKETSS
+537 HKKETSP
-544 EKEEPNKEDKGTQ
+544 EKEKPNKEDKGTQ

-577 VHSAKNPIIKK
+577 VHNAKTPIIKK
-588 MENTTGKD
+588 MENTTG
-596 NGTGGSPGG
+596 NNEGSQGG
-605 GTGTDNGTGG
+605 GTGK
-615 NPGGGTGTD
+615 
-624 NGTGGNPGGGTGT
+624 
-637 DNGTGGNPGGGTGT
+637 
-651 DNGTGGN
+651 
-658 PGGGTGTDNGT
+658 
-669 GGNPGGGTGTDNGTG
+669 
-684 GNPGGGTGTDN
+684 
-695 GTGGNPG
+695 
-702 GGTGTDNGTGGNPGG
+702 
-717 GTGTDN
+717 
-723 GTGGNPGG
+723 
-731 GTGTD
+731 
-736 NGTGG
+736 
-741 NPGGGTGTDN
+741 DN

-793 KTEVLTKNI
+793 KAEVLTKNI
-802 SNVLIKE
+802 SSVLIKE

-851 EQSLYYVLNKQSL
+851 DQSLYYVLNKQSL
-864 IDLISNLVSASIT
+864 IDLISNLVSSSIT
-877 SEVKQ
+877 TEIKQ
-882 DMTGLKQKIDSY
+882 DMSGLKQKINSY
-894 QQLITSADQNSM
+894 QQSITSADQNSM

-912 NETMQQA
+912 NGTTQQA
-919 TSMNQNLGEYVKGL
+919 TSMNENLGEYLKGL
-933 AKWRESSLKLAEEQQ
+933 AKWRENSLKLVEEQQ
-948 VLTTNNA
+948 VLTTNHA
-955 GEQTAV
+955 GEQTAI

-971 TMQTQSL
+971 MMQSQSL

-1008 SGTTIVSKADSL
+1008 SGTTIVSKADLL

-1028 EDDKAFSKNFTKI
+1028 EDDKSFSKNFTKI

-1050 QNEMLYEFLSSP
+1050 QNEMLYDFLASP
-1062 VQKQNDGVIVAGNA
+1062 VQKQNDGVIAAGNA

-1102 KRTQSDH
+1102 KRMQSDH
-1109 FEERFSLIDMNVPTT
+1109 FEEKFSLIDMNVPTT

-1138 GVISGRLL
+1138 GIISGRLL

-1161 IIMMAFVLVST
+1161 FIMMAFVLVST

-1211 KLRQFSPLQYIEGF
+1211 KIRQFSPLQYIESF

-1239 FIVLF
+1239 FVVLF

>member
-38 TTQKMTVALV
+38 TTPKMTVALV

-87 ESGLKNNNYN
+87 ENGLKNNNYN

-112 IDSELPEKLTLNY
+112 IDSEIPEKLTLNY

-141 TASAILEDFNKQII
+141 TASVILEDFNKQII
-155 DVYFASV
+155 DVYFASI

-180 TNQTTM
+180 NVQTTM
-186 YKKDVH
+186 YKKDIH

-207 YTGISVNSFKG
+207 YTGVSVNSFKG

-232 GNKSNNT
+232 GNKSNST
-239 YLEGFNNFQKIQTDN
+239 YLDGFNNFQKMQTDN

-267 YMSDMNSGDV
+267 YMNDMNTGDA

-286 ANKIIANQF
+286 ANKIISNQF
-295 TLSEK
+295 TFSEK
-300 DPNILADAST
+300 EPNILTDAAA

-315 TDVKKQVSEYDTELA
+315 ADVKKQVSEYDTELA

-366 DVRIKKQIENLI
+366 DARIKKQIENLI

-399 LQLQNVIQFTKKYN
+399 LQLQNVIQFTQKYN

-425 ISLGSAIKEVKDKLY
+425 ISLGNAIKEVKDRLY

-451 VIKMESS
+451 VIKMESP
-458 QTLKINIPEEFKLD
+458 QILKIKIPEEFKLD
-472 GSTEALH
+472 GSTGFLH
-479 IDGVDRTSD
+479 IDDVDRTSD

-501 RNEGDIKISLH
+501 RNEGDIKISLD

-537 HKKETSS
+537 HKKETSP

-596 NGTGGSPGG
+596 NGTGG
-605 GTGTDNGTGG
+605 

-637 DNGTGGNPGGGTGT
+637 DNGTGGNS
-651 DNGTGGN
+651 
-658 PGGGTGTDNGT
+658 
-669 GGNPGGGTGTDNGTG
+669 
-684 GNPGGGTGTDN
+684 GGGTGTDN

-780 KVIESTTNQVVHQ
+780 KVTESTTNQVVHQ
-793 KTEVLTKNI
+793 KAEVLTKNI
-802 SNVLIKE
+802 SSVLIKE

-851 EQSLYYVLNKQSL
+851 DQSLYYVLNKQSL
-864 IDLISNLVSASIT
+864 IDLISNLVSSSIT
-877 SEVKQ
+877 TEIKQ
-882 DMTGLKQKIDSY
+882 DMSGLKQKINSY
-894 QQLITSADQNSM
+894 QQSITSADQNSM

-912 NETMQQA
+912 NGTTQQA
-919 TSMNQNLGEYVKGL
+919 TSMNENLGEYVKGL
-933 AKWRESSLKLAEEQQ
+933 AKWRENSLKLVEEQQ
-948 VLTTNNA
+948 VLTTNHA
-955 GEQTAV
+955 GEQTAI

-971 TMQTQSL
+971 MMQSQSL

-1008 SGTTIVSKADSL
+1008 SGTTIVSKADLL

-1028 EDDKAFSKNFTKI
+1028 EDDKSFSKNFTKI

-1050 QNEMLYEFLSSP
+1050 QNEMLYDFLASP

-1102 KRTQSDH
+1102 KRMQSDH
-1109 FEERFSLIDMNVPTT
+1109 FEEKFSLIDMNVPTT

-1138 GVISGRLL
+1138 GIISGRLL

-1161 IIMMAFVLVST
+1161 FIMMAFVLVST

-1211 KLRQFSPLQYIEGF
+1211 KIRQFSPLQYIENF

-1239 FIVLF
+1239 FVVLF